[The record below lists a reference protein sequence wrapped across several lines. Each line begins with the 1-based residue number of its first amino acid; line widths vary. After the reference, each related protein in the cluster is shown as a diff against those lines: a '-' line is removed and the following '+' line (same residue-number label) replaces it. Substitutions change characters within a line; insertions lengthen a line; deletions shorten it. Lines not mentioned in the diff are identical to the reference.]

1 MNSVTDRVFLVSKI
15 LRLKI
20 LAMLFRKYEKIL
32 LKVNFIIK
40 FLLQIKKF
48 FEKIPLFLY
57 TFYVS
62 EVDKMNRKRI
72 SLVMVLFL
80 MTITS
85 NVFAAN
91 KLLFK
96 EPIAP
101 GVVRYKYE
109 VTKDKNNART
119 NVVTV
124 DLNNPHI
131 KINTVAGGG
140 TYTNK
145 ATVSQMADRT
155 NAVALVNGDFFTM
168 QLQGVPLGASI
179 IDGDIKSSPA
189 VLTDI
194 WSFGIDENNTAFI
207 DTTKFVGSVTAP
219 NGKSYPIDGLN
230 KTYYWYQPSK
240 EYSHESKIQMYNSFW
255 SSKSRGD
262 KTAGEVLLSEDN
274 VVEQIVYRKNI
285 DMIIPEGKKIL
296 QVSGGSEKFMRENV
310 KVGDRLEIKTN
321 IEPNRNWKMMIGG
334 HALLV
339 ENGQIKK
346 YTKDVNSIGGV
357 RARTAVGISQDGKT
371 IYIIS
376 AEGRTNR
383 AAGLSLNDLSQFMLD
398 LGAYKAMNLDG
409 GGSTAMAVRNL
420 GDLKRTRVTDPE
432 KNGSER
438 KVVNGLGVFNTTT
451 NTGVISDVKF
461 ESDLNTIV
469 GEQLDLKLKS
479 AWDEFL
485 NPIDI
490 KDRTYTLVE
499 NSNGANILNGLTYL
513 AMTPGK
519 YNLQVT
525 TNKGESLNKEVNV
538 ADLSAYSKFNIS
550 TKNNI
555 IKRGMSLKLDARGE
569 YNGRKVKI
577 SPRVINYSFE
587 DLTANVDANN
597 FNINIQDYGKNPKII
612 AKIGDKTST
621 LSLYD
626 ENTKLIKMKINDVN
640 YTINGQAKKM
650 DAKPFINNDRT
661 LVPLRFIVEA
671 IGGEVNWDGESRLVT
686 VNSKGKAIEL
696 PIESKTIKIDGKDI
710 NIDQAAIIKG
720 DRTYVPIRFI
730 AENLDMQVNYINET
744 REIEISSFED
754 KKVEINSDMTQS
766 LDEKNAATNNSQKGQ
781 NNKNNLQN
789 ANANKNT
796 NNSNAPK
803 NNGSVNTTNNAK
815 ENSTSLFN

>member
-1 MNSVTDRVFLVSKI
+1 MNK
-15 LRLKI
+15 
-20 LAMLFRKYEKIL
+20 
-32 LKVNFIIK
+32 
-40 FLLQIKKF
+40 
-48 FEKIPLFLY
+48 
-57 TFYVS
+57 
-62 EVDKMNRKRI
+62 KRI
-72 SLVMVLFL
+72 SLVMLLFL
-80 MTITS
+80 MTIST

-91 KLLFK
+91 KLLFQ

-109 VTKDKNNART
+109 VTRDKKNAQT

-124 DLNNPHI
+124 DLNNPYI

-179 IDGDIKSSPA
+179 IDGDMKSSPA

-207 DTTKFVGSVTAP
+207 DSTKFVGSVTAP

-230 KTYYWYQPSK
+230 KTFYWYQPSK

-285 DMIIPEGKKIL
+285 DMKIPEGKKIL
-296 QVSGGSEKFMRENV
+296 QVSGGSERFMRENV
-310 KVGDRLEIKTN
+310 KVGDKLQINTN

-339 ENGQIKK
+339 ENGAIKK

-371 IYIIS
+371 VYIVS

-383 AAGLSLNDLSQFMLD
+383 SPGLSLNELSQFMLD

-420 GDLKRTRVTDPE
+420 GDLKRTRVTNPE
-432 KNGSER
+432 KNAGER

-469 GEQLDLKLKS
+469 GEQLNLKLKS
-479 AWDEFL
+479 GWDEFL

-490 KDRTYTLVE
+490 KDRTYTVTD
-499 NSNGANILNGLTYL
+499 NSNGANILNGLSYL
-513 AMTPGK
+513 SLTPGK
-519 YNLQVT
+519 YNLSVIT
-525 TNKGESLNKEVNV
+525 DKGENINKEINV
-538 ADLSAYSKFNIS
+538 ADLSAYTKFNID
-550 TKNNI
+550 TKNKI
-555 IKRGMSLKLDARGE
+555 IKRGMTLSLDSKGE
-569 YNGRKVKI
+569 YKGRKIKI

-587 DLTANVDANN
+587 DMTASVDSNT
-597 FNINIQDYGKNPKII
+597 FNINIEDYGRNPKII
-612 AKIGDKTST
+612 AKLGDKTST

-640 YTINGQAKKM
+640 YSINGEGKKM
-650 DAKPFINNDRT
+650 DAKPFIKNDRT

-671 IGGEVNWDGESRLVT
+671 IGGEVNWDNDNRLVT
-686 VNSKGKAIEL
+686 VNSKGKTIEL
-696 PIESKTIKIDGKDI
+696 PIDSKTIKIDGKDV

-720 DRTYVPIRFI
+720 DRTFVPIRFI
-730 AENLDMQVNYINET
+730 AENLDMVVNYINDT
-744 REIEISSFED
+744 RVIEISSFED
-754 KKVEINSDMTQS
+754 KKVENNADLTQA

-781 NNKNNLQN
+781 NNTKNTNNSQN
-789 ANANKNT
+789 ANANTNKNKNA
-796 NNSNAPK
+796 NNSNAAK
-803 NNGSVNTTNNAK
+803 NAGNVNTTNNAK
-815 ENSTSLFN
+815 ENTTNLFN

>member
-1 MNSVTDRVFLVSKI
+1 MNK
-15 LRLKI
+15 
-20 LAMLFRKYEKIL
+20 
-32 LKVNFIIK
+32 
-40 FLLQIKKF
+40 
-48 FEKIPLFLY
+48 
-57 TFYVS
+57 
-62 EVDKMNRKRI
+62 KRI
-72 SLVMVLFL
+72 SLVMLLFL
-80 MTITS
+80 MTIST

-91 KLLFK
+91 KLLFQ

-109 VTKDKNNART
+109 VTRDKKNAQT

-124 DLNNPHI
+124 DLNNPYI

-179 IDGDIKSSPA
+179 IDGDMKSSPA

-207 DTTKFVGSVTAP
+207 DSTKFVGSVTAP

-230 KTYYWYQPSK
+230 KTFYWYQPSK

-285 DMIIPEGKKIL
+285 DMKIPEGKKIL
-296 QVSGGSEKFMRENV
+296 QVSGGSERFMRENV
-310 KVGDRLEIKTN
+310 KVGDKLQINTN

-339 ENGQIKK
+339 ENGAIKK

-371 IYIIS
+371 VYIVS

-383 AAGLSLNDLSQFMLD
+383 SPGLSLNELSQFMLD

-420 GDLKRTRVTDPE
+420 GDLKRTRVTNPE
-432 KNGSER
+432 KNAGER

-469 GEQLDLKLKS
+469 GEQLNLKLKS
-479 AWDEFL
+479 GWDEFL

-490 KDRTYTLVE
+490 KDRTYTVTD
-499 NSNGANILNGLTYL
+499 NSNGANILNGLSYL
-513 AMTPGK
+513 SLTPGK
-519 YNLQVT
+519 YNLSVIT
-525 TNKGESLNKEVNV
+525 DKGENINKEINV
-538 ADLSAYSKFNIS
+538 ADLSAYTKFNID
-550 TKNNI
+550 TKNKI
-555 IKRGMSLKLDARGE
+555 IKRGMTLSLDSKGE

-587 DLTANVDANN
+587 DMTASVDPNT
-597 FNINIQDYGKNPKII
+597 FNINIQDYGRNPKII
-612 AKIGDKTST
+612 AKLGDKTST

-640 YTINGQAKKM
+640 YSINGESKKM
-650 DAKPFINNDRT
+650 DAKPFIKNDRT

-671 IGGEVNWDGESRLVT
+671 IGGEVNWDNDNRLVT
-686 VNSKGKAIEL
+686 VNSKGKTIEL
-696 PIESKTIKIDGKDI
+696 PIDSKTIKIDGQDVS
-710 NIDQAAIIKG
+710 IDQAAIIKG
-720 DRTYVPIRFI
+720 DRTFVPIRFI
-730 AENLDMQVNYINET
+730 AENLDMVVNYINDT

-754 KKVEINSDMTQS
+754 KKIENNADLTQA
-766 LDEKNAATNNSQKGQ
+766 LEENNAATNNSQKGQ
-781 NNKNNLQN
+781 NNTKNTNNSQNAN
-789 ANANKNT
+789 ANANKNKNA
-796 NNSNAPK
+796 NNSNVAK
-803 NNGSVNTTNNAK
+803 NNGNVNTTNKAK
-815 ENSTSLFN
+815 ENTTNLFN

>member
-1 MNSVTDRVFLVSKI
+1 MNK
-15 LRLKI
+15 
-20 LAMLFRKYEKIL
+20 
-32 LKVNFIIK
+32 
-40 FLLQIKKF
+40 
-48 FEKIPLFLY
+48 
-57 TFYVS
+57 
-62 EVDKMNRKRI
+62 KRI
-72 SLVMVLFL
+72 SLVMIVFF
-80 MTITS
+80 MIVTS

-109 VTKDKNNART
+109 ISRDKKNAQA

-179 IDGDIKSSPA
+179 IDGDMKSSPA

-207 DTTKFVGSVTAP
+207 DSTKFVGKVTAP

-230 KTYYWYQPSK
+230 KTFYWYQPSK
-240 EYSHESKIQMYNSFW
+240 EYSHESKIQMYDSFW

-285 DMIIPEGKKIL
+285 DMKIPKGKKIL
-296 QVSGGSEKFMRENV
+296 QVSGGSERFVRENI
-310 KVGDRLEIKTN
+310 KVGDKVQINTN

-339 ENGQIKK
+339 ENGAIKK
-346 YTKDVNSIGGV
+346 YTKDVTSIGGI
-357 RARTAVGISQDGKT
+357 RARTAVGISKDGKT
-371 IYIIS
+371 VYIVS
-376 AEGRTNR
+376 CEGRTKR
-383 AAGLSLNDLSQFMLD
+383 SAGISLNELSQFMLD
-398 LGAYKAMNLDG
+398 LGAFKAMNLDG

-420 GDLKRTRVTDPE
+420 GDIKRTRVTNPE
-432 KNGSER
+432 RNASER

-469 GEQLDLKLKS
+469 GEQINLKLKS

-490 KDRTYTLVE
+490 KDRNYTVAD
-499 NSNGANILNGLTYL
+499 NSNGANILKGLDYL
-513 AMTPGK
+513 SITPGK
-519 YNLQVT
+519 FNLVLT
-525 TNKGESLNKEVNV
+525 TNKGENINKEINI
-538 ADLSAYSKFNIS
+538 ADPSKYSKFSID
-550 TKNNI
+550 TKSKI
-555 IKRGMSLKLDARGE
+555 IKKGMALDINAKGE
-569 YNGRKVKI
+569 YNNRKIKI

-587 DLTANVDANN
+587 DMTANVDPNN
-597 FNINIQDYGKNPKII
+597 FKINILDYGRNPKII
-612 AKIGDKTST
+612 AKLGNKTST
-621 LSLYD
+621 IALYD
-626 ENTKLIKMKINDVN
+626 ESTRLIKMKINDVN
-640 YTINGQAKKM
+640 YSINGESKKM
-650 DAKPFINNDRT
+650 DAKPFIKNNRT
-661 LVPLRFIVEA
+661 LVPLRFVVEA
-671 IGGEVNWDGESRLVT
+671 LGGEVNWDGENRLVS
-686 VNSKGKAIEL
+686 VNSNGKNIEL
-696 PIESKTIKIDGKDI
+696 KIDSPIIKIDGKDI
-710 NIDQAAIIKG
+710 KIDQAAIIKG

-730 AENLDMQVNYINET
+730 AENLDMVVNYINES
-744 REIEISSFED
+744 REIEISSFENKD
-754 KKVEINSDMTQS
+754 TEKKIEIKKDESSKNTENNNSKNLRTNSNNKINSKNENNQINNNDGKNSNDNKSTENINNTQI
-766 LDEKNAATNNSQKGQ
+766 
-781 NNKNNLQN
+781 NNKPQNKINNF
-789 ANANKNT
+789 
-796 NNSNAPK
+796 S
-803 NNGSVNTTNNAK
+803 
-815 ENSTSLFN
+815 

>member
-1 MNSVTDRVFLVSKI
+1 MNK
-15 LRLKI
+15 
-20 LAMLFRKYEKIL
+20 
-32 LKVNFIIK
+32 
-40 FLLQIKKF
+40 
-48 FEKIPLFLY
+48 
-57 TFYVS
+57 
-62 EVDKMNRKRI
+62 KRI
-72 SLVMVLFL
+72 SLVMIIFFIIV
-80 MTITS
+80 TS

-101 GVVRYKYE
+101 GVIRYKYE
-109 VTKDKNNART
+109 ITKDKKNAQA

-179 IDGDIKSSPA
+179 IDGDMKSSPA

-207 DTTKFVGSVTAP
+207 DSTKFVGSITAP

-230 KTYYWYQPSK
+230 KTFYWYQPSK
-240 EYSHESKIQMYNSFW
+240 EYSHESKIQMYDSFW

-285 DMIIPEGKKIL
+285 DMKIPKGKKIL
-296 QVSGGSEKFMRENV
+296 QVSGGSERFVRENI
-310 KVGDRLEIKTN
+310 KVGDKVQINTN

-339 ENGQIKK
+339 ENGAIKK
-346 YTKDVNSIGGV
+346 YTKDVTSIGGI
-357 RARTAVGISQDGKT
+357 RARTAVGISKDGKT
-371 IYIIS
+371 VYIVS
-376 AEGRTNR
+376 CEGRTKR
-383 AAGLSLNDLSQFMLD
+383 SAGLSLNELSQFMLD
-398 LGAYKAMNLDG
+398 LGAFKAMNLDG

-420 GDLKRTRVTDPE
+420 GDIKRTRVTNPE
-432 KNGSER
+432 RNAAER

-469 GEQLDLKLKS
+469 GEQINLKLKS

-490 KDRTYTLVE
+490 KDRTYTVAD
-499 NSNGANILNGLTYL
+499 NSNGANILKGLDYL
-513 AMTPGK
+513 SITPGK
-519 YNLQVT
+519 FNLALT
-525 TNKGESLNKEVNV
+525 TNKGENINKEINI
-538 ADLSAYSKFNIS
+538 ADPSKYSKFSID
-550 TKNNI
+550 TKNKI
-555 IKRGMSLKLDARGE
+555 IKKGMSLDINAMGE
-569 YNGRKVKI
+569 YNNRKIKI

-587 DLTANVDANN
+587 DMTANVDPNN
-597 FNINIQDYGKNPKII
+597 FKINILDYGRNPKII
-612 AKIGDKTST
+612 AKLGNKTST
-621 LSLYD
+621 IALYD
-626 ENTKLIKMKINDVN
+626 ESTRLIKMKINDVN
-640 YTINGQAKKM
+640 YSINGESKKM
-650 DAKPFINNDRT
+650 DAKPFIKNNRT
-661 LVPLRFIVEA
+661 LVPLRFVVEA
-671 IGGEVNWDGESRLVT
+671 LGGEVNWDGENRLVN
-686 VNSKGKAIEL
+686 VNSNGKNIEL
-696 PIESKTIKIDGKDI
+696 KIDSPIIKIDGKDVK
-710 NIDQAAIIKG
+710 IDQAAIIKG

-730 AENLDMQVNYINET
+730 AENLDMVVNYINES
-744 REIEISSFED
+744 REIEISSFENKD
-754 KKVEINSDMTQS
+754 TEKKIETKKDESSKNTENNNSKNLRTNSNNKINSKNENNQINNNDGKNSNDNKSTENINNTQI
-766 LDEKNAATNNSQKGQ
+766 NNKPQ
-781 NNKNNLQN
+781 NNINNF
-789 ANANKNT
+789 
-796 NNSNAPK
+796 S
-803 NNGSVNTTNNAK
+803 
-815 ENSTSLFN
+815 

>member
-1 MNSVTDRVFLVSKI
+1 MNK
-15 LRLKI
+15 
-20 LAMLFRKYEKIL
+20 
-32 LKVNFIIK
+32 
-40 FLLQIKKF
+40 
-48 FEKIPLFLY
+48 
-57 TFYVS
+57 
-62 EVDKMNRKRI
+62 KRI
-72 SLVMVLFL
+72 SLVMLLFL
-80 MTITS
+80 MTIST

-91 KLLFK
+91 KLLFQ

-109 VTKDKNNART
+109 VTRDKKNAQT

-124 DLNNPHI
+124 DLNNPYI

-179 IDGDIKSSPA
+179 IDGDMKSSPA

-207 DTTKFVGSVTAP
+207 DSTKFVGSVTAP

-230 KTYYWYQPSK
+230 KTFYWYQPSK

-285 DMIIPEGKKIL
+285 DMKIPEGKKIL
-296 QVSGGSEKFMRENV
+296 QVSGGSERFMRENV
-310 KVGDRLEIKTN
+310 KVGDKLQINTN

-339 ENGQIKK
+339 ENGAIKN

-371 IYIIS
+371 VYIVS

-383 AAGLSLNDLSQFMLD
+383 SPGLSLNELSQFMLD

-420 GDLKRTRVTDPE
+420 GDLKRTRVTNPE
-432 KNGSER
+432 KNAGER

-469 GEQLDLKLKS
+469 GEQLNLKLKS
-479 AWDEFL
+479 GWDEFL

-490 KDRTYTLVE
+490 KDRTYTVTD
-499 NSNGANILNGLTYL
+499 NSNGANILNGLSYL
-513 AMTPGK
+513 SLSPGK
-519 YNLQVT
+519 YNLSVIT
-525 TNKGESLNKEVNV
+525 DKGENINKEINV
-538 ADLSAYSKFNIS
+538 ADLSAYTKFNID
-550 TKNNI
+550 TKNKI
-555 IKRGMSLKLDARGE
+555 IKRGMTLSLDSRGE
-569 YNGRKVKI
+569 YKGRKIKI

-587 DLTANVDANN
+587 DMTASVDPNN
-597 FNINIQDYGKNPKII
+597 FNINIRDYGRNPKII
-612 AKIGDKTST
+612 AKLGDKTST

-640 YTINGQAKKM
+640 YSINGEVKKM
-650 DAKPFINNDRT
+650 DAKPFIKNDRT

-671 IGGEVNWDGESRLVT
+671 IGGEVNWDNDNRLVT
-686 VNSKGKAIEL
+686 VNSKGKTIEL
-696 PIESKTIKIDGKDI
+696 PIDSKTIKIDGQDVS
-710 NIDQAAIIKG
+710 IDQAAIIKG
-720 DRTYVPIRFI
+720 DRTFVPIRFI
-730 AENLDMQVNYINET
+730 AENLDMVVNYINDT
-744 REIEISSFED
+744 CEIEISSYED
-754 KKVEINSDMTQS
+754 KKSENNTDLTQV

-781 NNKNNLQN
+781 NNTKNTNNSQNAN
-789 ANANKNT
+789 ANANKNKNA
-796 NNSNAPK
+796 NNSNAAK
-803 NNGSVNTTNNAK
+803 NNGNVNTTNNAK
-815 ENSTSLFN
+815 ENTTNLFN

>member
-1 MNSVTDRVFLVSKI
+1 MNK
-15 LRLKI
+15 
-20 LAMLFRKYEKIL
+20 
-32 LKVNFIIK
+32 
-40 FLLQIKKF
+40 
-48 FEKIPLFLY
+48 
-57 TFYVS
+57 
-62 EVDKMNRKRI
+62 KRI
-72 SLVMVLFL
+72 SLVMLLFL
-80 MTITS
+80 MTIST

-91 KLLFK
+91 KLLFQ

-109 VTKDKNNART
+109 VTRDKKNAQT

-124 DLNNPHI
+124 DLNNPYI

-179 IDGDIKSSPA
+179 IDGDMKSSPA

-207 DTTKFVGSVTAP
+207 DSTKFVGSVTAP

-230 KTYYWYQPSK
+230 KTFYWYQPSK

-285 DMIIPEGKKIL
+285 DMKIPEGKKIL
-296 QVSGGSEKFMRENV
+296 QVSGGSERFMRENV
-310 KVGDRLEIKTN
+310 KVGDKLQINTN

-339 ENGQIKK
+339 ENGAIKK

-371 IYIIS
+371 VYIVS

-383 AAGLSLNDLSQFMLD
+383 SPGLSLNELSQLMLD

-420 GDLKRTRVTDPE
+420 GDLKRTRVTNPE
-432 KNGSER
+432 KNAGER

-461 ESDLNTIV
+461 ESDLNTII
-469 GEQLDLKLKS
+469 GEQLNLKLKS
-479 AWDEFL
+479 GWDEFL

-490 KDRTYTLVE
+490 KDRTYTVTD
-499 NSNGANILNGLTYL
+499 NSNGANILNGLSYL
-513 AMTPGK
+513 SLTPGK
-519 YNLQVT
+519 YNLSVIT
-525 TNKGESLNKEVNV
+525 DKGENINKEINV
-538 ADLSAYSKFNIS
+538 ADLSAYTKFNID
-550 TKNNI
+550 TKNKI
-555 IKRGMSLKLDARGE
+555 IKRGMTLSLDSKGE
-569 YNGRKVKI
+569 YKGRKIKI

-587 DLTANVDANN
+587 DMTASVDPNT
-597 FNINIQDYGKNPKII
+597 FNINIQDYGRNPKII
-612 AKIGDKTST
+612 AKLGDKTST

-640 YTINGQAKKM
+640 YSINGESKKM
-650 DAKPFINNDRT
+650 DAKPFIKNDRT

-671 IGGEVNWDGESRLVT
+671 IGGEVNWDNDNRLVT
-686 VNSKGKAIEL
+686 VNSKGKTIEL
-696 PIESKTIKIDGKDI
+696 PIDSKTIKIDGNDV

-720 DRTYVPIRFI
+720 DRTFVPIRFI
-730 AENLDMQVNYINET
+730 AENLDMVVNYINDT

-754 KKVEINSDMTQS
+754 KKSENNADLTQA

-781 NNKNNLQN
+781 NNT
-789 ANANKNT
+789 KNT
-796 NNSNAPK
+796 NNSNNSK
-803 NNGSVNTTNNAK
+803 NANANTNKNKNANNSNAAKNAGNVNSTNKAKENTTN
-815 ENSTSLFN
+815 LFN

>member
-1 MNSVTDRVFLVSKI
+1 MNK
-15 LRLKI
+15 
-20 LAMLFRKYEKIL
+20 
-32 LKVNFIIK
+32 
-40 FLLQIKKF
+40 
-48 FEKIPLFLY
+48 
-57 TFYVS
+57 
-62 EVDKMNRKRI
+62 KRI
-72 SLVMVLFL
+72 SLVMLLFL
-80 MTITS
+80 MTIST

-91 KLLFK
+91 KLLFQ

-109 VTKDKNNART
+109 VSRDKKNAQT

-124 DLNNPHI
+124 DLNNPYI

-179 IDGDIKSSPA
+179 IDGDMKSSPA

-207 DTTKFVGSVTAP
+207 DSTKFVGSVTAP

-230 KTYYWYQPSK
+230 KTFYWYQPSK

-285 DMIIPEGKKIL
+285 DMKIPEGKKIL
-296 QVSGGSEKFMRENV
+296 QVSGGSERFMRENV
-310 KVGDRLEIKTN
+310 KVGDKLQINTN
-321 IEPNRNWKMMIGG
+321 IEPNRSWKMMIGG

-339 ENGQIKK
+339 ENGAIKK

-371 IYIIS
+371 VYIVS

-383 AAGLSLNDLSQFMLD
+383 SPGLSLNELSQFMLD

-420 GDLKRTRVTDPE
+420 GDLKRTRVTNPE
-432 KNGSER
+432 RNAGER

-469 GEQLDLKLKS
+469 GEQLNLKLKS
-479 AWDEFL
+479 GWDEFL

-490 KDRTYTLVE
+490 KDRTYTVTD
-499 NSNGANILNGLTYL
+499 NSNGANILNGLSYL
-513 AMTPGK
+513 SLTPGK
-519 YNLQVT
+519 YNLSVIT
-525 TNKGESLNKEVNV
+525 DKGENINKEINV
-538 ADLSAYSKFNIS
+538 ADLSAYTKFNID
-550 TKNNI
+550 TKNKI
-555 IKRGMSLKLDARGE
+555 IKRGMTLSLDSKGE
-569 YNGRKVKI
+569 YKGRKIKI

-587 DLTANVDANN
+587 DMTASVDPNT
-597 FNINIQDYGKNPKII
+597 FNINIQDYGRNPKII
-612 AKIGDKTST
+612 AKLGDKTST

-640 YTINGQAKKM
+640 YSINGEGKKM
-650 DAKPFINNDRT
+650 DAKPFIKNDRT

-671 IGGEVNWDGESRLVT
+671 IGGEVNWDNDNRIVT
-686 VNSKGKAIEL
+686 VNSKGKTIEL
-696 PIESKTIKIDGKDI
+696 PIDSKTIKIDGNDV

-720 DRTYVPIRFI
+720 DRTFVPIRFI
-730 AENLDMQVNYINET
+730 AENLDMVVNYINDT

-754 KKVEINSDMTQS
+754 KKPENNADLTQA
-766 LDEKNAATNNSQKGQ
+766 LDEKNAATNNSQKEQ
-781 NNKNNLQN
+781 NNTMNTNNSQN
-789 ANANKNT
+789 ANANTNKNKNA
-796 NNSNAPK
+796 NNSNAAK
-803 NNGSVNTTNNAK
+803 NAGNVNTTNNAK
-815 ENSTSLFN
+815 ENTTNLFN

>member
-1 MNSVTDRVFLVSKI
+1 MNK
-15 LRLKI
+15 
-20 LAMLFRKYEKIL
+20 
-32 LKVNFIIK
+32 
-40 FLLQIKKF
+40 
-48 FEKIPLFLY
+48 
-57 TFYVS
+57 
-62 EVDKMNRKRI
+62 KRI
-72 SLVMVLFL
+72 SLVMLLFL
-80 MTITS
+80 MTIST

-91 KLLFK
+91 KLLFQ

-109 VTKDKNNART
+109 VSRDKKNAQT

-124 DLNNPHI
+124 DLNNPYI

-179 IDGDIKSSPA
+179 IDGDMKSSPA

-207 DTTKFVGSVTAP
+207 DSTKFVGSVTAP

-230 KTYYWYQPSK
+230 KTFYWYQPSK

-285 DMIIPEGKKIL
+285 DMKIPEGKKIL
-296 QVSGGSEKFMRENV
+296 QVSGGSERFMRENV
-310 KVGDRLEIKTN
+310 KVGDKLQINTN
-321 IEPNRNWKMMIGG
+321 IEPNRSWKMMIGG

-339 ENGQIKK
+339 ENGAIKK

-371 IYIIS
+371 VYIVS

-383 AAGLSLNDLSQFMLD
+383 SPGLSLNELSQFMLD

-420 GDLKRTRVTDPE
+420 GDLKRTRVTNPE
-432 KNGSER
+432 RNAGER

-451 NTGVISDVKF
+451 NTGIISDVKF

-469 GEQLDLKLKS
+469 GEQLNLKLKS
-479 AWDEFL
+479 GWDEFL

-490 KDRTYTLVE
+490 KDRTYTVTD
-499 NSNGANILNGLTYL
+499 NSNGANILNGLSYL
-513 AMTPGK
+513 SLTPGK
-519 YNLQVT
+519 YNLSVIT
-525 TNKGESLNKEVNV
+525 DKGENINKEIDV
-538 ADLSAYSKFNIS
+538 ADLSAYTKFNID
-550 TKNNI
+550 TKNKI
-555 IKRGMSLKLDARGE
+555 IKRGMTLSLDSKGE
-569 YNGRKVKI
+569 YKGRKIKI

-587 DLTANVDANN
+587 DMTASVDPNT
-597 FNINIQDYGKNPKII
+597 FNINIQDYGRNPKII
-612 AKIGDKTST
+612 AKLGDKTST

-640 YTINGQAKKM
+640 YSINGEGKKM
-650 DAKPFINNDRT
+650 DAKPFIKNDRT

-671 IGGEVNWDGESRLVT
+671 IGGEVNWDNDNRLVT
-686 VNSKGKAIEL
+686 VNSKGKTIEL
-696 PIESKTIKIDGKDI
+696 PIDSKTIKIDGKDV

-720 DRTYVPIRFI
+720 DRTFVPIRFI
-730 AENLDMQVNYINET
+730 AENLDMVVNYINDT

-754 KKVEINSDMTQS
+754 KKLENNADMTQA
-766 LDEKNAATNNSQKGQ
+766 LDEKNVATNNSQKGQ
-781 NNKNNLQN
+781 NNTKNTNNSQN
-789 ANANKNT
+789 ANANTNKNKNA
-796 NNSNAPK
+796 NNSNAAK
-803 NNGSVNTTNNAK
+803 NAGNVNTTNNAK
-815 ENSTSLFN
+815 ENTTNLFN

>member
-1 MNSVTDRVFLVSKI
+1 MNK
-15 LRLKI
+15 
-20 LAMLFRKYEKIL
+20 
-32 LKVNFIIK
+32 
-40 FLLQIKKF
+40 
-48 FEKIPLFLY
+48 
-57 TFYVS
+57 
-62 EVDKMNRKRI
+62 KRI
-72 SLVMVLFL
+72 SLVMLLFL
-80 MTITS
+80 MTITT

-91 KLLFK
+91 KLLFQ

-109 VTKDKNNART
+109 VSRDKKNAQT

-124 DLNNPHI
+124 DLNNPYI

-179 IDGDIKSSPA
+179 IDGDMKSSPA

-207 DTTKFVGSVTAP
+207 DSTKFVGSVTAP
-219 NGKSYPIDGLN
+219 DGKSYPIDGLN
-230 KTYYWYQPSK
+230 KTFYWYQPSK

-285 DMIIPEGKKIL
+285 DMKIPEGKKIL
-296 QVSGGSEKFMRENV
+296 QVSGGSERFMRENV
-310 KVGDRLEIKTN
+310 KVGDKLQINTN

-339 ENGQIKK
+339 ENGAIKK

-371 IYIIS
+371 VYIVS

-383 AAGLSLNDLSQFMLD
+383 SPGLSLNELSQFMLD

-420 GDLKRTRVTDPE
+420 GDLKRTRVTNPE
-432 KNGSER
+432 RNAGER

-469 GEQLDLKLKS
+469 GEQLNLKLKS
-479 AWDEFL
+479 GWDEFL

-490 KDRTYTLVE
+490 KDRTYTVTD
-499 NSNGANILNGLTYL
+499 NSNGANILNGLSYL
-513 AMTPGK
+513 SLTPGK
-519 YNLQVT
+519 YNLSVIT
-525 TNKGESLNKEVNV
+525 DKGENINKEINV
-538 ADLSAYSKFNIS
+538 ADLSAYTKFNID
-550 TKNNI
+550 TKNKI
-555 IKRGMSLKLDARGE
+555 IKRGMTLSLDTSGE
-569 YNGRKVKI
+569 YKGRKIKI

-587 DLTANVDANN
+587 DMTASVDQNT
-597 FNINIQDYGKNPKII
+597 FNINIQDYGRNPKII
-612 AKIGDKTST
+612 AKLGDKTST

-640 YTINGQAKKM
+640 YSINGEVKKM
-650 DAKPFINNDRT
+650 DAKPFIKNDRT

-671 IGGEVNWDGESRLVT
+671 IGGEVNWDNDNRLVT
-686 VNSKGKAIEL
+686 VNSKGKTIEL
-696 PIESKTIKIDGKDI
+696 PIDSKTIKIDGKDV

-720 DRTYVPIRFI
+720 DRTFVPIRFI
-730 AENLDMQVNYINET
+730 AENLDMVVNYINDT

-754 KKVEINSDMTQS
+754 KKSDNNADMTQA

-781 NNKNNLQN
+781 NNTKNTNNSKNSN
-789 ANANKNT
+789 ANANKNKNA
-796 NNSNAPK
+796 NNSNAAK
-803 NNGSVNTTNNAK
+803 NAGNVNTTNNAK
-815 ENSTSLFN
+815 ENTTNLFN

>member
-1 MNSVTDRVFLVSKI
+1 MNK
-15 LRLKI
+15 
-20 LAMLFRKYEKIL
+20 
-32 LKVNFIIK
+32 
-40 FLLQIKKF
+40 
-48 FEKIPLFLY
+48 
-57 TFYVS
+57 
-62 EVDKMNRKRI
+62 KRI
-72 SLVMVLFL
+72 SLVMLLFL
-80 MTITS
+80 MTIST

-91 KLLFK
+91 KLLFQ

-109 VTKDKNNART
+109 VSRDKKNAQT

-124 DLNNPHI
+124 DLNNPYI

-179 IDGDIKSSPA
+179 IDGDMKSSPA

-207 DTTKFVGSVTAP
+207 DSTKFVGSVTAS

-230 KTYYWYQPSK
+230 KTFYWYQPSK

-285 DMIIPEGKKIL
+285 DMKIPEGKKIL
-296 QVSGGSEKFMRENV
+296 QVSGGSERFMRENV
-310 KVGDRLEIKTN
+310 KVGDKLQINTN

-339 ENGQIKK
+339 ENGAIKK

-371 IYIIS
+371 VYIVS

-383 AAGLSLNDLSQFMLD
+383 SPGLSLNELSQFMLD

-420 GDLKRTRVTDPE
+420 GDLKRTRVTNPE
-432 KNGSER
+432 RNAGER

-469 GEQLDLKLKS
+469 GEQLNLKLKS
-479 AWDEFL
+479 GWDEFL

-490 KDRTYTLVE
+490 KDRTYTVTD
-499 NSNGANILNGLTYL
+499 NSNGANILNGLSYL
-513 AMTPGK
+513 SLTPGK
-519 YNLQVT
+519 YNLSVIT
-525 TNKGESLNKEVNV
+525 DKGENINKEINV
-538 ADLSAYSKFNIS
+538 ADLSAYTKFNID
-550 TKNNI
+550 TKNKI
-555 IKRGMSLKLDARGE
+555 IKRGMTLSLDTSGE
-569 YNGRKVKI
+569 YKGRKIKI

-587 DLTANVDANN
+587 DMTASVDQNT
-597 FNINIQDYGKNPKII
+597 FNINIQDYGRNPKII
-612 AKIGDKTST
+612 AKLGDKTST

-640 YTINGQAKKM
+640 YSINGEVKKM
-650 DAKPFINNDRT
+650 DAKPFIKNDRT

-671 IGGEVNWDGESRLVT
+671 IGGEVNWDNDNRLVT
-686 VNSKGKAIEL
+686 VNSKGKTIEL
-696 PIESKTIKIDGKDI
+696 PIDSKTIKIDGKDV

-720 DRTYVPIRFI
+720 DRTFVPIRFI
-730 AENLDMQVNYINET
+730 AENLDMVVNYINDT

-754 KKVEINSDMTQS
+754 KKSDNNADMTQA

-781 NNKNNLQN
+781 NNTKNTNNSQN
-789 ANANKNT
+789 ANANTNKNKNA
-796 NNSNAPK
+796 NNSNAAK
-803 NNGSVNTTNNAK
+803 NAGNVNTTNNAK
-815 ENSTSLFN
+815 ENTTNLFN

>member
-1 MNSVTDRVFLVSKI
+1 MNKK
-15 LRLKI
+15 RL
-20 LAMLFRKYEKIL
+20 
-32 LKVNFIIK
+32 
-40 FLLQIKKF
+40 
-48 FEKIPLFLY
+48 
-57 TFYVS
+57 
-62 EVDKMNRKRI
+62 
-72 SLVMVLFL
+72 SLVMIIFFMIV
-80 MTITS
+80 TS

-101 GVVRYKYE
+101 GVIRYKYE
-109 VTKDKNNART
+109 ITKDKKNAQA

-179 IDGDIKSSPA
+179 IDGDMKSSPA

-207 DTTKFVGSVTAP
+207 DSTKFVGSITAP

-230 KTYYWYQPSK
+230 KTFYWYQPSK
-240 EYSHESKIQMYNSFW
+240 EYSHESKIQMYDSFW

-285 DMIIPEGKKIL
+285 DMKIPKGKKIL
-296 QVSGGSEKFMRENV
+296 QVSGGSERFVRENI
-310 KVGDRLEIKTN
+310 KVGDKVQINTN

-339 ENGQIKK
+339 ENGAIKK
-346 YTKDVNSIGGV
+346 YTKDVTSIGGI
-357 RARTAVGISQDGKT
+357 RARTAVGISKDGKT
-371 IYIIS
+371 VYIVS
-376 AEGRTNR
+376 CEGRTKR
-383 AAGLSLNDLSQFMLD
+383 SAGLSLNELSQFMLD
-398 LGAYKAMNLDG
+398 LGAFKAMNLDG

-420 GDLKRTRVTDPE
+420 GDIKRTRVTNPE
-432 KNGSER
+432 RNAAER

-469 GEQLDLKLKS
+469 GEQINLKLKS

-490 KDRTYTLVE
+490 KDRTYTVAD
-499 NSNGANILNGLTYL
+499 NSNGANILKGLDYL
-513 AMTPGK
+513 SITPGK
-519 YNLQVT
+519 FNLALT
-525 TNKGESLNKEVNV
+525 TNKGENINKEINI
-538 ADLSAYSKFNIS
+538 ADTSKYSKFSID
-550 TKNNI
+550 TKNKI
-555 IKRGMSLKLDARGE
+555 IKKGMSLDINAMGE
-569 YNGRKVKI
+569 YNNRKIKI

-587 DLTANVDANN
+587 DMTANVDPNN
-597 FNINIQDYGKNPKII
+597 FKINILDYGRNPKII
-612 AKIGDKTST
+612 AKLGNKTST
-621 LSLYD
+621 IALYD
-626 ENTKLIKMKINDVN
+626 ESTRLIKMKINDVN
-640 YTINGQAKKM
+640 YSINGESKKM
-650 DAKPFINNDRT
+650 DAKPFIKNNRT
-661 LVPLRFIVEA
+661 LVPLRFVVEA
-671 IGGEVNWDGESRLVT
+671 LGGEVNWDGENRLVN
-686 VNSKGKAIEL
+686 VNSNGKNIEL
-696 PIESKTIKIDGKDI
+696 KIDFPIIKIDGKDVK
-710 NIDQAAIIKG
+710 IDQAAIIKG

-730 AENLDMQVNYINET
+730 AENLDMVVNYINES
-744 REIEISSFED
+744 REIEISSFENKD
-754 KKVEINSDMTQS
+754 TEKKIETKKDESSKNTENNKSKNLRTNSNNKINSKNENNQINNNDGKNSNDNKSTENINNTQI
-766 LDEKNAATNNSQKGQ
+766 
-781 NNKNNLQN
+781 NNKSQNKINNF
-789 ANANKNT
+789 
-796 NNSNAPK
+796 S
-803 NNGSVNTTNNAK
+803 
-815 ENSTSLFN
+815 

>member
-1 MNSVTDRVFLVSKI
+1 MNK
-15 LRLKI
+15 
-20 LAMLFRKYEKIL
+20 
-32 LKVNFIIK
+32 
-40 FLLQIKKF
+40 
-48 FEKIPLFLY
+48 
-57 TFYVS
+57 
-62 EVDKMNRKRI
+62 KRI
-72 SLVMVLFL
+72 SLVMLLFL
-80 MTITS
+80 MTIST

-91 KLLFK
+91 KLLFQ

-109 VTKDKNNART
+109 VTRDKKNAQT

-124 DLNNPHI
+124 DLNNPYI

-179 IDGDIKSSPA
+179 IDGDMKSSPA

-207 DTTKFVGSVTAP
+207 DSTKFVGSVTAP

-230 KTYYWYQPSK
+230 KTFYWYQPSK

-285 DMIIPEGKKIL
+285 DMKIPEGKKIL
-296 QVSGGSEKFMRENV
+296 QVSGGSERFMRENV
-310 KVGDRLEIKTN
+310 KVGDKLQINTN

-339 ENGQIKK
+339 DNGAIKK

-371 IYIIS
+371 VYIVS

-383 AAGLSLNDLSQFMLD
+383 SPGLSLNELSQFMLD

-420 GDLKRTRVTDPE
+420 GDLKRTRVTNPE
-432 KNGSER
+432 RNAGER

-469 GEQLDLKLKS
+469 GEQLNLKLKS
-479 AWDEFL
+479 GWDEFL

-490 KDRTYTLVE
+490 KDRTYTVTD
-499 NSNGANILNGLTYL
+499 NSNGANILNGLSYL
-513 AMTPGK
+513 SLTPGK
-519 YNLQVT
+519 YNLSVIT
-525 TNKGESLNKEVNV
+525 DKGENINKEIDV
-538 ADLSAYSKFNIS
+538 ADLSAYTKFNID
-550 TKNNI
+550 TKNKI
-555 IKRGMSLKLDARGE
+555 IKRGMTLSLDSKGE
-569 YNGRKVKI
+569 YKGRKIKI

-587 DLTANVDANN
+587 DMTASVDPNT
-597 FNINIQDYGKNPKII
+597 FNINIEDYGRNPKII
-612 AKIGDKTST
+612 AKLGNKTST

-640 YTINGQAKKM
+640 YSINGEGKKM
-650 DAKPFINNDRT
+650 DAKPFIKNDRT

-671 IGGEVNWDGESRLVT
+671 IGGEVNWDNDNRLVT
-686 VNSKGKAIEL
+686 VNSKGKNIEL
-696 PIESKTIKIDGKDI
+696 PIDSKTIKIDGKDV

-720 DRTYVPIRFI
+720 DRTFVPIRFI
-730 AENLDMQVNYINET
+730 AENLDMLVNYINDT
-744 REIEISSFED
+744 REIEISSYED
-754 KKVEINSDMTQS
+754 KKSENNTDLTQV
-766 LDEKNAATNNSQKGQ
+766 LDEKKAATNNSQNGQ
-781 NNKNNLQN
+781 NNTKNTNNSQNAN
-789 ANANKNT
+789 ANANKNKNA
-796 NNSNAPK
+796 NNSNAAK
-803 NNGSVNTTNNAK
+803 NAGNVNTTNNAK
-815 ENSTSLFN
+815 ENTTNLFN

>member
-1 MNSVTDRVFLVSKI
+1 MNK
-15 LRLKI
+15 
-20 LAMLFRKYEKIL
+20 
-32 LKVNFIIK
+32 
-40 FLLQIKKF
+40 
-48 FEKIPLFLY
+48 
-57 TFYVS
+57 
-62 EVDKMNRKRI
+62 KRI
-72 SLVMVLFL
+72 SLVMLLFL
-80 MTITS
+80 MTIST

-91 KLLFK
+91 KLLFQ

-109 VTKDKNNART
+109 VSRDKKNAQT

-124 DLNNPHI
+124 DLNNPYI

-179 IDGDIKSSPA
+179 IDGDMKSSPA

-207 DTTKFVGSVTAP
+207 DSTKFVGSVTAP

-230 KTYYWYQPSK
+230 KTFYWYQPSK

-285 DMIIPEGKKIL
+285 DMKIPEGKKIL
-296 QVSGGSEKFMRENV
+296 QVSGGSERFMRENV
-310 KVGDRLEIKTN
+310 KVGDKLQINTN

-339 ENGQIKK
+339 ENGSIKK

-371 IYIIS
+371 VYIVS

-383 AAGLSLNDLSQFMLD
+383 SPGLSLNELSQFMLD

-420 GDLKRTRVTDPE
+420 GDLKRTRVTNPE
-432 KNGSER
+432 RNAGER

-469 GEQLDLKLKS
+469 GEQLNLKLKS
-479 AWDEFL
+479 GWDEFL

-490 KDRTYTLVE
+490 KDRTYTVTD
-499 NSNGANILNGLTYL
+499 NSNGANILNGLSYL
-513 AMTPGK
+513 SLTPGK
-519 YNLQVT
+519 YNLSVIT
-525 TNKGESLNKEVNV
+525 DKGENINKEINV
-538 ADLSAYSKFNIS
+538 ADLSAYTKFNID
-550 TKNNI
+550 TKNKI
-555 IKRGMSLKLDARGE
+555 IKRGMTLSLDTRGE
-569 YNGRKVKI
+569 YKGRKIKI

-587 DLTANVDANN
+587 DMTGSVDPNT
-597 FNINIQDYGKNPKII
+597 FNINIEDYGRNPKII
-612 AKIGDKTST
+612 AKLGDKTST

-640 YTINGQAKKM
+640 YSINGEGKKM
-650 DAKPFINNDRT
+650 DAKPFIKNDRT

-671 IGGEVNWDGESRLVT
+671 IGGEVNWDNDNRLVT
-686 VNSKGKAIEL
+686 VNSKGKNIEL
-696 PIESKTIKIDGKDI
+696 PIDSKTIKIDGKDV

-720 DRTYVPIRFI
+720 DRTFVPIRFI
-730 AENLDMQVNYINET
+730 AENLDMLVNYINDT
-744 REIEISSFED
+744 REIEISSYED
-754 KKVEINSDMTQS
+754 KKSENNTDLTQV
-766 LDEKNAATNNSQKGQ
+766 LDEKKAATNNSQNGQ
-781 NNKNNLQN
+781 NNTKNTNNSQNAN
-789 ANANKNT
+789 ANANKNKNA
-796 NNSNAPK
+796 NNSNAAK
-803 NNGSVNTTNNAK
+803 NAGNVNTTNNAK
-815 ENSTSLFN
+815 ENTTNLFN

>member
-1 MNSVTDRVFLVSKI
+1 MNK
-15 LRLKI
+15 
-20 LAMLFRKYEKIL
+20 
-32 LKVNFIIK
+32 
-40 FLLQIKKF
+40 
-48 FEKIPLFLY
+48 
-57 TFYVS
+57 
-62 EVDKMNRKRI
+62 KRI
-72 SLVMVLFL
+72 SLVMLLFL

-109 VTKDKNNART
+109 VSRDKKNAQT

-179 IDGDIKSSPA
+179 IDGDMKSSPA

-207 DTTKFVGSVTAP
+207 DSTKFVGSVTAP

-230 KTYYWYQPSK
+230 KTFYWYQPSK

-255 SSKSRGD
+255 ASKSRGD

-285 DMIIPEGKKIL
+285 DMKIPEGKKIL
-296 QVSGGSEKFMRENV
+296 QVSGGSERFMRANV
-310 KVGDRLEIKTN
+310 KVGDKLQINTN

-339 ENGQIKK
+339 ENGAIKK

-371 IYIIS
+371 VYIVS

-383 AAGLSLNDLSQFMLD
+383 SPGLSLNELSQFMLD

-420 GDLKRTRVTDPE
+420 GDLKRTRVTNPE
-432 KNGSER
+432 RNAGER

-469 GEQLDLKLKS
+469 GEQLNLKLKS
-479 AWDEFL
+479 GWDEFL

-490 KDRTYTLVE
+490 KDRTYTVTD
-499 NSNGANILNGLTYL
+499 NSNGANILNGLSYL
-513 AMTPGK
+513 SLTPGK
-519 YNLQVT
+519 YNLSVIT
-525 TNKGESLNKEVNV
+525 DKGENINKEINV
-538 ADLSAYSKFNIS
+538 ADLSAYTKFNID
-550 TKNNI
+550 TKNKI
-555 IKRGMSLKLDARGE
+555 IKRGMTLSLDSKGE
-569 YNGRKVKI
+569 YNGRKIKI

-587 DLTANVDANN
+587 DMTASVDPNT
-597 FNINIQDYGKNPKII
+597 FNINIEDYGRNPKII
-612 AKIGDKTST
+612 AKLGNKTST

-640 YTINGQAKKM
+640 YSINGEGKKM
-650 DAKPFINNDRT
+650 DAKPFIKNDRT

-671 IGGEVNWDGESRLVT
+671 IGGEVNWDNDNRLVT
-686 VNSKGKAIEL
+686 VNSKGKTIVL
-696 PIESKTIKIDGKDI
+696 PIDSKTIKIDGKDV

-720 DRTYVPIRFI
+720 DRTFVPIRFI
-730 AENLDMQVNYINET
+730 AENLDMVVNYINES
-744 REIEISSFED
+744 RIIEISSFED
-754 KKVEINSDMTQS
+754 KKVENNADMTPA
-766 LDEKNAATNNSQKGQ
+766 LDEKNAVNNNSQKGQ
-781 NNKNNLQN
+781 NNKKNTNNSQNVNSN
-789 ANANKNT
+789 ANANKNKNANANA
-796 NNSNAPK
+796 NNSNAEK
-803 NNGSVNTTNNAK
+803 NKGNVSTTNSAKENTTN
-815 ENSTSLFN
+815 LFN

>member
-1 MNSVTDRVFLVSKI
+1 MNK
-15 LRLKI
+15 
-20 LAMLFRKYEKIL
+20 
-32 LKVNFIIK
+32 
-40 FLLQIKKF
+40 
-48 FEKIPLFLY
+48 
-57 TFYVS
+57 
-62 EVDKMNRKRI
+62 KRI
-72 SLVMVLFL
+72 SLVMLLFL
-80 MTITS
+80 MTIST

-91 KLLFK
+91 KLLFQ

-109 VTKDKNNART
+109 VSRDKKNAQT

-124 DLNNPHI
+124 DLNNPYI

-179 IDGDIKSSPA
+179 IDGDMKSSPA

-207 DTTKFVGSVTAP
+207 DSTKFVGSVTAP

-230 KTYYWYQPSK
+230 KTFYWYQPSK

-285 DMIIPEGKKIL
+285 DMKIPEGKKIL
-296 QVSGGSEKFMRENV
+296 QVSGGSERFMRENV
-310 KVGDRLEIKTN
+310 KVGDKLQINTN

-339 ENGQIKK
+339 ENGAIKK

-371 IYIIS
+371 VYIVS

-383 AAGLSLNDLSQFMLD
+383 SPGLSLNELSQFMLD

-420 GDLKRTRVTDPE
+420 GDLKRTRVTNPE
-432 KNGSER
+432 RNAGER

-469 GEQLDLKLKS
+469 GEQLNLKLKS
-479 AWDEFL
+479 GWDEFL

-490 KDRTYTLVE
+490 KDRTYTVTD
-499 NSNGANILNGLTYL
+499 NSNGANILNGLSYL
-513 AMTPGK
+513 SLTPGK
-519 YNLQVT
+519 YNLSVIT
-525 TNKGESLNKEVNV
+525 DKGENINKEINV
-538 ADLSAYSKFNIS
+538 ADLSAYTKFNID
-550 TKNNI
+550 TKNKI
-555 IKRGMSLKLDARGE
+555 IKRGMTLSLDSKGE
-569 YNGRKVKI
+569 YKGRKIKI

-587 DLTANVDANN
+587 DMTASVDPNN
-597 FNINIQDYGKNPKII
+597 FNINIQDYGRNPKII
-612 AKIGDKTST
+612 AKLGDKTST

-640 YTINGQAKKM
+640 YSLNGEVKKM
-650 DAKPFINNDRT
+650 DAKPFIKNDRT

-671 IGGEVNWDGESRLVT
+671 IGGEVNWDNDNRLVT
-686 VNSKGKAIEL
+686 VNSKGKTIEL
-696 PIESKTIKIDGKDI
+696 PIDSKTIKIDGKDV
-710 NIDQAAIIKG
+710 NIDQAAIIKR
-720 DRTYVPIRFI
+720 DRTFVPIRFI
-730 AENLDMQVNYINET
+730 AENLDMVVNYINDT

-754 KKVEINSDMTQS
+754 KKSDNNADMTQA

-781 NNKNNLQN
+781 NNTKNTNNSQN
-789 ANANKNT
+789 ANANVNKNKNA
-796 NNSNAPK
+796 NNSNAAK
-803 NNGSVNTTNNAK
+803 NNGNVNTTNNAK
-815 ENSTSLFN
+815 ENTTNLFN

>member
-1 MNSVTDRVFLVSKI
+1 MNK
-15 LRLKI
+15 
-20 LAMLFRKYEKIL
+20 
-32 LKVNFIIK
+32 
-40 FLLQIKKF
+40 
-48 FEKIPLFLY
+48 
-57 TFYVS
+57 
-62 EVDKMNRKRI
+62 KRI
-72 SLVMVLFL
+72 SLVMLLFL
-80 MTITS
+80 MTIST

-91 KLLFK
+91 KLLFQ

-109 VTKDKNNART
+109 VTRDKKNAQT

-124 DLNNPHI
+124 DLNNPYI

-179 IDGDIKSSPA
+179 IDGDMKSSPA

-207 DTTKFVGSVTAP
+207 DSTKFVGSVTAP
-219 NGKSYPIDGLN
+219 NGKSYTIDGLN
-230 KTYYWYQPSK
+230 KTFYWYQPSK

-285 DMIIPEGKKIL
+285 DMKIPEGKKIL
-296 QVSGGSEKFMRENV
+296 QVSGGSERFMRENV
-310 KVGDRLEIKTN
+310 KVGDKLQINTN

-339 ENGQIKK
+339 ENGAIKK

-371 IYIIS
+371 VYIVS

-383 AAGLSLNDLSQFMLD
+383 SPGLSLNELSQFMLD

-420 GDLKRTRVTDPE
+420 GDLKRTRVTNPE
-432 KNGSER
+432 RNAGER

-469 GEQLDLKLKS
+469 GEQLNLKLKS
-479 AWDEFL
+479 GWDEFL

-490 KDRTYTLVE
+490 KDRTYTVTD
-499 NSNGANILNGLTYL
+499 NSNGANILNGLSYL
-513 AMTPGK
+513 SLTPGK
-519 YNLQVT
+519 YNLSVIT
-525 TNKGESLNKEVNV
+525 DKGENINKEINV
-538 ADLSAYSKFNIS
+538 ADLSAYTKFNID
-550 TKNNI
+550 TKNKI
-555 IKRGMSLKLDARGE
+555 IKRGMTLSLDTRGE
-569 YNGRKVKI
+569 YKGRKIKI

-587 DLTANVDANN
+587 DMTASVDPNT
-597 FNINIQDYGKNPKII
+597 FNINIQDYGRNPKII
-612 AKIGDKTST
+612 AKLGDKTST

-640 YTINGQAKKM
+640 YSINGEAKKM
-650 DAKPFINNDRT
+650 DAKPFIKNDRT

-671 IGGEVNWDGESRLVT
+671 IGGEVNWDNDNRLVT
-686 VNSKGKAIEL
+686 VNSKGKTIEL
-696 PIESKTIKIDGKDI
+696 PIDSKTIKIDGQDVS
-710 NIDQAAIIKG
+710 IDQAAIIKG
-720 DRTYVPIRFI
+720 DRTFVPIRFI
-730 AENLDMQVNYINET
+730 AENLDMVVNYINDT

-754 KKVEINSDMTQS
+754 KKSDNNADMTQALEDNNS
-766 LDEKNAATNNSQKGQ
+766 ATNNSQKGQ
-781 NNKNNLQN
+781 NNTKNTNNSQNAN
-789 ANANKNT
+789 ANANKNKNA
-796 NNSNAPK
+796 NNSNAAK
-803 NNGSVNTTNNAK
+803 NNGNVNTTNNAK
-815 ENSTSLFN
+815 ENTTNLFN

>member
-1 MNSVTDRVFLVSKI
+1 MNK
-15 LRLKI
+15 
-20 LAMLFRKYEKIL
+20 
-32 LKVNFIIK
+32 
-40 FLLQIKKF
+40 
-48 FEKIPLFLY
+48 
-57 TFYVS
+57 
-62 EVDKMNRKRI
+62 KRI
-72 SLVMVLFL
+72 SLVMLLFL
-80 MTITS
+80 MTIST

-91 KLLFK
+91 KLLFQ

-109 VTKDKNNART
+109 VSRDKKNAQT

-124 DLNNPHI
+124 DLNNPYI

-179 IDGDIKSSPA
+179 IDGDMKSSPA

-207 DTTKFVGSVTAP
+207 DSTKFVGSVTAS

-230 KTYYWYQPSK
+230 KTFYWYQPSK

-262 KTAGEVLLSEDN
+262 KTAGEVLLSKDN

-285 DMIIPEGKKIL
+285 DMKIPEGKKIL
-296 QVSGGSEKFMRENV
+296 QVSGGSERFMRENV
-310 KVGDRLEIKTN
+310 KVGDKLQINTN
-321 IEPNRNWKMMIGG
+321 IEPNRNWKMMSGG

-339 ENGQIKK
+339 ENGAIKK

-371 IYIIS
+371 VYIVS

-383 AAGLSLNDLSQFMLD
+383 SPGLSLNELSQFMLD

-420 GDLKRTRVTDPE
+420 GDLKRTRVTNPE
-432 KNGSER
+432 KNAGER

-451 NTGVISDVKF
+451 NTGIISDVKF

-469 GEQLDLKLKS
+469 GEQLNLKLKS
-479 AWDEFL
+479 GWDEFL

-490 KDRTYTLVE
+490 KDRTYTVTD
-499 NSNGANILNGLTYL
+499 NSNGANILNGLSYL
-513 AMTPGK
+513 SLTPGK
-519 YNLQVT
+519 YNLSVIT
-525 TNKGESLNKEVNV
+525 DKGENINKEINV
-538 ADLSAYSKFNIS
+538 ADLSAYTKFNID
-550 TKNNI
+550 TKNKI
-555 IKRGMSLKLDARGE
+555 IKRGMTLSLDSKGE
-569 YNGRKVKI
+569 YKGRKVKI

-587 DLTANVDANN
+587 DMTASVDPNT
-597 FNINIQDYGKNPKII
+597 FNINIQDYGRNPKII
-612 AKIGDKTST
+612 AKLGDKTST

-640 YTINGQAKKM
+640 YSINGEGKKM
-650 DAKPFINNDRT
+650 DAKPFIKNDRT

-671 IGGEVNWDGESRLVT
+671 IGGEVNWDNDNRLVT
-686 VNSKGKAIEL
+686 VNSKGKTIEL
-696 PIESKTIKIDGKDI
+696 PIDSKTIKIDGKDV

-720 DRTYVPIRFI
+720 DRTFVPIRFI
-730 AENLDMQVNYINET
+730 AENLDMVVNYINDT

-754 KKVEINSDMTQS
+754 KKSENNADLTQV
-766 LDEKNAATNNSQKGQ
+766 LDEKNAAANNSQKGQ
-781 NNKNNLQN
+781 NNT
-789 ANANKNT
+789 KNT
-796 NNSNAPK
+796 NNSNNSK
-803 NNGSVNTTNNAK
+803 NANANTNKNKNANNSNAAKNAGNVNTTNNAK
-815 ENSTSLFN
+815 ENNTGLFN

>member
-1 MNSVTDRVFLVSKI
+1 MNK
-15 LRLKI
+15 
-20 LAMLFRKYEKIL
+20 
-32 LKVNFIIK
+32 
-40 FLLQIKKF
+40 
-48 FEKIPLFLY
+48 
-57 TFYVS
+57 
-62 EVDKMNRKRI
+62 KRI
-72 SLVMVLFL
+72 SLVMLLFL
-80 MTITS
+80 MTIST

-91 KLLFK
+91 KLLFQ

-109 VTKDKNNART
+109 VSRDKKNAQT

-124 DLNNPHI
+124 DLNNPYI

-179 IDGDIKSSPA
+179 IDGDMKSSPA

-207 DTTKFVGSVTAP
+207 DSTKFVGSVTAP

-230 KTYYWYQPSK
+230 KTFYWYQPSK

-285 DMIIPEGKKIL
+285 DMKIPEGKKIL
-296 QVSGGSEKFMRENV
+296 QVSGGSERFMRENV
-310 KVGDRLEIKTN
+310 KVGDKLQINTN
-321 IEPNRNWKMMIGG
+321 IEPNRSWKMMIGG

-339 ENGQIKK
+339 ENGAIKK

-371 IYIIS
+371 VYIVS

-383 AAGLSLNDLSQFMLD
+383 SPGLSLNELSQFMLD

-420 GDLKRTRVTDPE
+420 GDLKRTRVTNPE
-432 KNGSER
+432 RNAGER

-469 GEQLDLKLKS
+469 GEQLNLKLKS
-479 AWDEFL
+479 GWDEFL

-490 KDRTYTLVE
+490 KDRTYTVTD
-499 NSNGANILNGLTYL
+499 NSNGANILNGLSYL
-513 AMTPGK
+513 SLTPGK
-519 YNLQVT
+519 YNLSVIT
-525 TNKGESLNKEVNV
+525 DKGENINKEINV
-538 ADLSAYSKFNIS
+538 ADLSAYTKFNID
-550 TKNNI
+550 TKNKV
-555 IKRGMSLKLDARGE
+555 IKRGMTLSLDTRGE
-569 YNGRKVKI
+569 YKGRKVKI

-587 DLTANVDANN
+587 DMTASVDPNT
-597 FNINIQDYGKNPKII
+597 FNINIEDYGRNPKII
-612 AKIGDKTST
+612 AKLGDKTST

-640 YTINGQAKKM
+640 YSINGEGKKM
-650 DAKPFINNDRT
+650 DAKPFIKNDRT

-671 IGGEVNWDGESRLVT
+671 IGGEVNWDNDNRLVT
-686 VNSKGKAIEL
+686 VNSKGKTIEL
-696 PIESKTIKIDGKDI
+696 PIDSKTIKIDGKDV

-720 DRTYVPIRFI
+720 DRTFVPIRFI
-730 AENLDMQVNYINET
+730 AENLDMVVNYINDT

-754 KKVEINSDMTQS
+754 KKSENNADLTQA
-766 LDEKNAATNNSQKGQ
+766 LDEKKAATNNSQKGQ
-781 NNKNNLQN
+781 NNTKNTNNSQN
-789 ANANKNT
+789 ANANTNKNRNA
-796 NNSNAPK
+796 NNSNAEK
-803 NNGSVNTTNNAK
+803 NAGNVNTTNNAK
-815 ENSTSLFN
+815 ENNTSLFN

>member
-1 MNSVTDRVFLVSKI
+1 MNK
-15 LRLKI
+15 
-20 LAMLFRKYEKIL
+20 
-32 LKVNFIIK
+32 
-40 FLLQIKKF
+40 
-48 FEKIPLFLY
+48 
-57 TFYVS
+57 
-62 EVDKMNRKRI
+62 KRI
-72 SLVMVLFL
+72 SLVMLLFL
-80 MTITS
+80 MTIST

-91 KLLFK
+91 KLLFQ

-109 VTKDKNNART
+109 VTRDKKNAQT

-124 DLNNPHI
+124 DLNNPYI

-179 IDGDIKSSPA
+179 IDGDMKSSPA

-207 DTTKFVGSVTAP
+207 DSTKFVGSVTAP

-230 KTYYWYQPSK
+230 KTFYWYQPSK

-285 DMIIPEGKKIL
+285 DMKIPEGKKIL
-296 QVSGGSEKFMRENV
+296 QVSGGSERFMRENV
-310 KVGDRLEIKTN
+310 KVGDKLQINTN

-339 ENGQIKK
+339 ENGAIKK

-371 IYIIS
+371 VYIVS

-383 AAGLSLNDLSQFMLD
+383 SPGLSLNELSQFMLD

-420 GDLKRTRVTDPE
+420 GDLKRTRVTNPE
-432 KNGSER
+432 RNAGER

-451 NTGVISDVKF
+451 NTGIISDVKF

-469 GEQLDLKLKS
+469 GEQLNLKLKS
-479 AWDEFL
+479 GWDEFL

-490 KDRTYTLVE
+490 KDRTYTVTD
-499 NSNGANILNGLTYL
+499 NSNGANILNGLSYL
-513 AMTPGK
+513 SLTPGK
-519 YNLQVT
+519 YNLSVIT
-525 TNKGESLNKEVNV
+525 DKGENINKEINV
-538 ADLSAYSKFNIS
+538 ADLSAYNKFNID
-550 TKNNI
+550 TKNKI
-555 IKRGMSLKLDARGE
+555 IKRGMTLSLDSRGE

-587 DLTANVDANN
+587 DMTASVDPNT
-597 FNINIQDYGKNPKII
+597 FNINIQDYGRNPKII
-612 AKIGDKTST
+612 AKLGDKTST

-640 YTINGQAKKM
+640 YSINGEGKKM
-650 DAKPFINNDRT
+650 DAKPFIKNDRT

-671 IGGEVNWDGESRLVT
+671 IGGEVNWDNDNRLVT
-686 VNSKGKAIEL
+686 VNSKGKTIEL
-696 PIESKTIKIDGKDI
+696 PIDSKTIKIDGEDV

-720 DRTYVPIRFI
+720 DRTFVPIRFI
-730 AENLDMQVNYINET
+730 AENLDMVVNYINDT

-754 KKVEINSDMTQS
+754 KKSENNADSTQVP
-766 LDEKNAATNNSQKGQ
+766 DEKNAATNNSQKGQ
-781 NNKNNLQN
+781 NNTKNTNNSQN
-789 ANANKNT
+789 ANANTNKNKNA
-796 NNSNAPK
+796 NNSNAAK
-803 NNGSVNTTNNAK
+803 NAGNVSTTNNAK
-815 ENSTSLFN
+815 ENNTSLFN

>member
-1 MNSVTDRVFLVSKI
+1 MNK
-15 LRLKI
+15 
-20 LAMLFRKYEKIL
+20 
-32 LKVNFIIK
+32 
-40 FLLQIKKF
+40 
-48 FEKIPLFLY
+48 
-57 TFYVS
+57 
-62 EVDKMNRKRI
+62 KRI
-72 SLVMVLFL
+72 SLVMLLFL
-80 MTITS
+80 MTIST

-91 KLLFK
+91 KLLFQ

-109 VTKDKNNART
+109 VTRDKKNAQT

-124 DLNNPHI
+124 DLNNPYI

-179 IDGDIKSSPA
+179 IDGDMKSSPA

-207 DTTKFVGSVTAP
+207 DSTKFVGSVTAP

-230 KTYYWYQPSK
+230 KTFYWYQPSK

-285 DMIIPEGKKIL
+285 DMKIPEGKKIL
-296 QVSGGSEKFMRENV
+296 QVSGGSERFMRENV
-310 KVGDRLEIKTN
+310 KVGDKLQINTN

-339 ENGQIKK
+339 ENGAIKK

-371 IYIIS
+371 VYIVS

-383 AAGLSLNDLSQFMLD
+383 SPGLSINELSQFMLD

-420 GDLKRTRVTDPE
+420 GDLKRTRVTNPE
-432 KNGSER
+432 KNAGER

-451 NTGVISDVKF
+451 NTGIISDVKF

-469 GEQLDLKLKS
+469 GEQLNLKLKS
-479 AWDEFL
+479 GWDEFL

-490 KDRTYTLVE
+490 KDRTYTVTD
-499 NSNGANILNGLTYL
+499 NSNGANILNGLSYL
-513 AMTPGK
+513 SLTPGK
-519 YNLQVT
+519 YNLSVIT
-525 TNKGESLNKEVNV
+525 DKGENINKEINV
-538 ADLSAYSKFNIS
+538 ADLSVYTKFNID
-550 TKNNI
+550 TKNKI
-555 IKRGMSLKLDARGE
+555 IKRGMTLSLDSKGE
-569 YNGRKVKI
+569 YKGRKIKI

-587 DLTANVDANN
+587 DMTASVDPNT
-597 FNINIQDYGKNPKII
+597 FNINIEDYGRNPKII
-612 AKIGDKTST
+612 AKLGDKTST

-640 YTINGQAKKM
+640 YSINGEAKKM
-650 DAKPFINNDRT
+650 DAKPFIKNDRT

-671 IGGEVNWDGESRLVT
+671 IGGEVNWDNDNRLVT
-686 VNSKGKAIEL
+686 VNSKGKNIEL
-696 PIESKTIKIDGKDI
+696 PIDSKTIKIDGKDV

-720 DRTYVPIRFI
+720 DRTFVPIRFI
-730 AENLDMQVNYINET
+730 AENLDMVVNYINDT
-744 REIEISSFED
+744 REIEISSYED
-754 KKVEINSDMTQS
+754 KKIENNADLTQA
-766 LDEKNAATNNSQKGQ
+766 LEENNAATNNSQKGQ
-781 NNKNNLQN
+781 NNTKNTNNSQN
-789 ANANKNT
+789 ANANTNKNKNA
-796 NNSNAPK
+796 NNSKAAKNAG
-803 NNGSVNTTNNAK
+803 NVNTTNNAK
-815 ENSTSLFN
+815 ENTTNLFN

>member
-1 MNSVTDRVFLVSKI
+1 MNK
-15 LRLKI
+15 
-20 LAMLFRKYEKIL
+20 
-32 LKVNFIIK
+32 
-40 FLLQIKKF
+40 
-48 FEKIPLFLY
+48 
-57 TFYVS
+57 
-62 EVDKMNRKRI
+62 KRI
-72 SLVMVLFL
+72 SLVLLLFL
-80 MTITS
+80 MTIST

-91 KLLFK
+91 KLLFQ

-109 VTKDKNNART
+109 VTRDKKNAQT

-124 DLNNPHI
+124 DLNNPYI

-179 IDGDIKSSPA
+179 IDGDMKSSPA

-207 DTTKFVGSVTAP
+207 DSTKFVGSVTAP

-230 KTYYWYQPSK
+230 KTFYWYQPSK

-285 DMIIPEGKKIL
+285 DMKIPEGKKIL
-296 QVSGGSEKFMRENV
+296 QVSGGSERFMRENV
-310 KVGDRLEIKTN
+310 KVGDKLQINTN

-339 ENGQIKK
+339 ENGVIKK

-371 IYIIS
+371 VYIVS

-383 AAGLSLNDLSQFMLD
+383 SPGLSLNELSQFMLD

-420 GDLKRTRVTDPE
+420 GDLKRTRVTNPE
-432 KNGSER
+432 RNAGER

-469 GEQLDLKLKS
+469 GEQLNLKLKS
-479 AWDEFL
+479 GWDEFL

-490 KDRTYTLVE
+490 KDRTYTVTD
-499 NSNGANILNGLTYL
+499 NSNGANILNGLSYL
-513 AMTPGK
+513 SLTPGN
-519 YNLQVT
+519 YNLSVIT
-525 TNKGESLNKEVNV
+525 DKGENINKEINV
-538 ADLSAYSKFNIS
+538 ADLSAYTKFNID
-550 TKNNI
+550 TKNKI
-555 IKRGMSLKLDARGE
+555 IKRGMTLSLDTRGE
-569 YNGRKVKI
+569 YKGRKIKI

-587 DLTANVDANN
+587 DMTASVDPNT
-597 FNINIQDYGKNPKII
+597 FNINIQDYGRNPKII
-612 AKIGDKTST
+612 AKLGDKTST

-640 YTINGQAKKM
+640 YSINGEVKKM
-650 DAKPFINNDRT
+650 DAKPFIKNDRT

-671 IGGEVNWDGESRLVT
+671 IGGEVNWDNDNRLVT
-686 VNSKGKAIEL
+686 VNSKGKTIEL
-696 PIESKTIKIDGKDI
+696 PIDSKTIKIDGQDVS
-710 NIDQAAIIKG
+710 IDQAAIIKG
-720 DRTYVPIRFI
+720 DRTFVPIRFI
-730 AENLDMQVNYINET
+730 AENLDMVVNYINDT

-754 KKVEINSDMTQS
+754 KKSDNNADMTQA

-781 NNKNNLQN
+781 NNTKNTNNSQNVN
-789 ANANKNT
+789 ANANKNKNA
-796 NNSNAPK
+796 NNSNAAK
-803 NNGSVNTTNNAK
+803 NNGNVNTTNNAK
-815 ENSTSLFN
+815 ENTTNLFN

>member
-1 MNSVTDRVFLVSKI
+1 MNK
-15 LRLKI
+15 
-20 LAMLFRKYEKIL
+20 
-32 LKVNFIIK
+32 
-40 FLLQIKKF
+40 
-48 FEKIPLFLY
+48 
-57 TFYVS
+57 
-62 EVDKMNRKRI
+62 KRI
-72 SLVMVLFL
+72 SIVMLLFL
-80 MTITS
+80 MTIST

-91 KLLFK
+91 KLLFQ

-109 VTKDKNNART
+109 VSRDKKNAQT

-124 DLNNPHI
+124 DLNNPYI

-179 IDGDIKSSPA
+179 IDGDMKSSPA

-207 DTTKFVGSVTAP
+207 DSTKFVGSVTAP

-230 KTYYWYQPSK
+230 KTFYWYQPSK

-285 DMIIPEGKKIL
+285 DMKIPEGKKIL
-296 QVSGGSEKFMRENV
+296 QVSGGSERFMRENV
-310 KVGDRLEIKTN
+310 KVGDRLQINTN

-339 ENGQIKK
+339 ENGAIKK

-371 IYIIS
+371 VYIVS

-383 AAGLSLNDLSQFMLD
+383 SPGLSLNELSQFMLD

-420 GDLKRTRVTDPE
+420 GDLKRTRVTNPE
-432 KNGSER
+432 KNAGER

-451 NTGVISDVKF
+451 NTGIISDVKF

-469 GEQLDLKLKS
+469 GEQLNLKLKS
-479 AWDEFL
+479 GWDEFL

-490 KDRTYTLVE
+490 KDRTYTVTD
-499 NSNGANILNGLTYL
+499 NSNGANILNGLSYL
-513 AMTPGK
+513 SLTPGK
-519 YNLQVT
+519 YNLSVIT
-525 TNKGESLNKEVNV
+525 DKGENINKEINV
-538 ADLSAYSKFNIS
+538 ADLSAYTKFNID
-550 TKNNI
+550 TKNKI
-555 IKRGMSLKLDARGE
+555 IKRGMTLSLDSKGE
-569 YNGRKVKI
+569 YKGRKIKI

-587 DLTANVDANN
+587 DITASVDPNT
-597 FNINIQDYGKNPKII
+597 FNINIEDYGRNPKII
-612 AKIGDKTST
+612 AKLGDKTST

-640 YTINGQAKKM
+640 YSINGEAKKM
-650 DAKPFINNDRT
+650 DAKPFIKNDRT

-671 IGGEVNWDGESRLVT
+671 IGGEVNWDNDNRLVT
-686 VNSKGKAIEL
+686 VISKGKTIEL
-696 PIESKTIKIDGKDI
+696 PIDSKTIKIDGKDV

-720 DRTYVPIRFI
+720 DRTFVPIRFI
-730 AENLDMQVNYINET
+730 AENLDMVVNYINDT

-754 KKVEINSDMTQS
+754 KKLENNVDMTQA
-766 LDEKNAATNNSQKGQ
+766 LDEKNAATNNSQKG
-781 NNKNNLQN
+781 KNNTKNTNNSQNAN
-789 ANANKNT
+789 ANANKNKNA
-796 NNSNAPK
+796 NNSNAAK
-803 NNGSVNTTNNAK
+803 NAGNVNTTNNAK
-815 ENSTSLFN
+815 ENTTNLFN

>member
-1 MNSVTDRVFLVSKI
+1 MN
-15 LRLKI
+15 
-20 LAMLFRKYEKIL
+20 
-32 LKVNFIIK
+32 
-40 FLLQIKKF
+40 KKRF
-48 FEKIPLFLY
+48 
-57 TFYVS
+57 
-62 EVDKMNRKRI
+62 
-72 SLVMVLFL
+72 SLVMLLFL
-80 MTITS
+80 MTIST

-91 KLLFK
+91 KLLFQ

-101 GVVRYKYE
+101 GVVRCKYE
-109 VTKDKNNART
+109 VTRDKKNAQT

-124 DLNNPHI
+124 DLNNPYI

-179 IDGDIKSSPA
+179 IDGDMKSSPA

-207 DTTKFVGSVTAP
+207 DSTKFVGSVTAP

-230 KTYYWYQPSK
+230 KTFYWYQPSK

-285 DMIIPEGKKIL
+285 DMKIPEGKKIL
-296 QVSGGSEKFMRENV
+296 QVSGGSERFMRENV
-310 KVGDRLEIKTN
+310 KVGDKLQINTN

-339 ENGQIKK
+339 ENGAIKK

-371 IYIIS
+371 VYIVS

-383 AAGLSLNDLSQFMLD
+383 SPGLSLNELSQFMLD

-420 GDLKRTRVTDPE
+420 GDLKRTRVTNPE
-432 KNGSER
+432 RNAGER

-469 GEQLDLKLKS
+469 GEQLNLKLKS
-479 AWDEFL
+479 GWDEFL

-490 KDRTYTLVE
+490 KDRTYTVTD
-499 NSNGANILNGLTYL
+499 NSNGANILNGLSYL
-513 AMTPGK
+513 SLTPGN
-519 YNLQVT
+519 YNLSVIT
-525 TNKGESLNKEVNV
+525 DKGENINKEINV
-538 ADLSAYSKFNIS
+538 ADLSAYTKFNID
-550 TKNNI
+550 TKNKI
-555 IKRGMSLKLDARGE
+555 IKRGMTLSLDTRGE
-569 YNGRKVKI
+569 YKGRKIKI

-587 DLTANVDANN
+587 DMTASVDPNT
-597 FNINIQDYGKNPKII
+597 FNINIQDYGRNPKII
-612 AKIGDKTST
+612 AKLGDKTST

-640 YTINGQAKKM
+640 YSINGEVKKM
-650 DAKPFINNDRT
+650 DAKPFIKNDRT

-671 IGGEVNWDGESRLVT
+671 IGGEVNWDNDNRLVT
-686 VNSKGKAIEL
+686 VNSKGKTIEL
-696 PIESKTIKIDGKDI
+696 PIDSKTIKIDGKDV

-720 DRTYVPIRFI
+720 DRTFVPIRFI
-730 AENLDMQVNYINET
+730 AENLDMVVNYINDT

-754 KKVEINSDMTQS
+754 KKSDNNADMTQA

-781 NNKNNLQN
+781 NNTKNTNNSQNAN
-789 ANANKNT
+789 ANANKNKNA
-796 NNSNAPK
+796 NNSNAAK
-803 NNGSVNTTNNAK
+803 NNGNVNTTNNAK
-815 ENSTSLFN
+815 ENTTNLFN

>member
-1 MNSVTDRVFLVSKI
+1 MNK
-15 LRLKI
+15 
-20 LAMLFRKYEKIL
+20 
-32 LKVNFIIK
+32 
-40 FLLQIKKF
+40 
-48 FEKIPLFLY
+48 
-57 TFYVS
+57 
-62 EVDKMNRKRI
+62 KRI
-72 SLVMVLFL
+72 SLVMLLFL
-80 MTITS
+80 MTIST

-91 KLLFK
+91 KLLFQ

-109 VTKDKNNART
+109 VSRDKKNAQT

-124 DLNNPHI
+124 DLNNPYI

-179 IDGDIKSSPA
+179 IDGDMKSSPA

-207 DTTKFVGSVTAP
+207 DSTKFVGSVTAP

-230 KTYYWYQPSK
+230 KTFYWYQPSK

-285 DMIIPEGKKIL
+285 DMKIPDGKKIL
-296 QVSGGSEKFMRENV
+296 QVSGGSERFMRENV
-310 KVGDRLEIKTN
+310 KVGDKLQINTN

-339 ENGQIKK
+339 ENGAIKK

-371 IYIIS
+371 VYIVS

-383 AAGLSLNDLSQFMLD
+383 SPGLSLNELSQFMLD

-420 GDLKRTRVTDPE
+420 GDLKRTRVTNPE
-432 KNGSER
+432 KNAGER

-451 NTGVISDVKF
+451 NTGIISDVKF
-461 ESDLNTIV
+461 ESELNTIV
-469 GEQLDLKLKS
+469 GEQLNLKLKS
-479 AWDEFL
+479 GWDEFL

-490 KDRTYTLVE
+490 KDRTYTVTD
-499 NSNGANILNGLTYL
+499 NSNGANILNGLSYL
-513 AMTPGK
+513 SLTPGK
-519 YNLQVT
+519 YNLSVIT
-525 TNKGESLNKEVNV
+525 DKGENINKEINV
-538 ADLSAYSKFNIS
+538 ADLSAYTKFNID
-550 TKNNI
+550 TKNKI
-555 IKRGMSLKLDARGE
+555 IKRGMTLSLDSKGE
-569 YNGRKVKI
+569 YKGRKIKI

-587 DLTANVDANN
+587 DMTASVDPNT
-597 FNINIQDYGKNPKII
+597 FNINIQDYGRNPKII
-612 AKIGDKTST
+612 AKLGDKTST

-640 YTINGQAKKM
+640 YSINGEGKKM
-650 DAKPFINNDRT
+650 DAKPFIKNDRT

-671 IGGEVNWDGESRLVT
+671 IGGEVNWDNDNRLVT
-686 VNSKGKAIEL
+686 VNSKGKTIEL
-696 PIESKTIKIDGKDI
+696 PIDSKTIKIDGKDV
-710 NIDQAAIIKG
+710 NIDQATIIKG
-720 DRTYVPIRFI
+720 DRTFVPIRFI
-730 AENLDMQVNYINET
+730 AENLDMIVNYINDT

-754 KKVEINSDMTQS
+754 KKSENNADLTQV

-781 NNKNNLQN
+781 NNT
-789 ANANKNT
+789 KNT
-796 NNSNAPK
+796 NNSKNANANTNK
-803 NNGSVNTTNNAK
+803 NKNANNSNAAKNAGNVNTTNNAK
-815 ENSTSLFN
+815 ENNTSLFN

>member
-1 MNSVTDRVFLVSKI
+1 MNK
-15 LRLKI
+15 
-20 LAMLFRKYEKIL
+20 
-32 LKVNFIIK
+32 
-40 FLLQIKKF
+40 
-48 FEKIPLFLY
+48 
-57 TFYVS
+57 
-62 EVDKMNRKRI
+62 KRI
-72 SLVMVLFL
+72 SLVMLLFL
-80 MTITS
+80 MTIST

-91 KLLFK
+91 KLLFQ

-109 VTKDKNNART
+109 VSRDKKNAQT

-124 DLNNPHI
+124 DLNNPYI

-179 IDGDIKSSPA
+179 IDGDMKSSPA

-207 DTTKFVGSVTAP
+207 DSTKFVGSVTAP

-230 KTYYWYQPSK
+230 KTFYWYQPSK

-285 DMIIPEGKKIL
+285 DMKIPEGKKIL
-296 QVSGGSEKFMRENV
+296 QVSGGSERFMRENV
-310 KVGDRLEIKTN
+310 KVGDKLQINTN

-339 ENGQIKK
+339 ENGAIKK

-371 IYIIS
+371 VYIVS

-383 AAGLSLNDLSQFMLD
+383 SPGLSLNELSQFMLD

-420 GDLKRTRVTDPE
+420 GDLKRTRVTNPE
-432 KNGSER
+432 RNAGER

-451 NTGVISDVKF
+451 NTGIISDVKF

-469 GEQLDLKLKS
+469 GEQLNLKLKS
-479 AWDEFL
+479 GWDEFL

-490 KDRTYTLVE
+490 KDRAYTVTD
-499 NSNGANILNGLTYL
+499 NSNGANILNGLSYL
-513 AMTPGK
+513 SLTPGK
-519 YNLQVT
+519 YNLSVIT
-525 TNKGESLNKEVNV
+525 DKGENINKEINV
-538 ADLSAYSKFNIS
+538 ADLSAYTKFNID
-550 TKNNI
+550 TKNKI
-555 IKRGMSLKLDARGE
+555 IKRGMTLSLDTRGE

-587 DLTANVDANN
+587 DMTASVDPNT
-597 FNINIQDYGKNPKII
+597 FNINIQDYGRNPKII
-612 AKIGDKTST
+612 AKLGDKTST

-640 YTINGQAKKM
+640 YSINGEAKKM
-650 DAKPFINNDRT
+650 DAKPFIKNDRT

-671 IGGEVNWDGESRLVT
+671 IGGEVNWDNDNRLVT
-686 VNSKGKAIEL
+686 VNSKGKTIEI
-696 PIESKTIKIDGKDI
+696 PIDSKTIKIDGKDV

-720 DRTYVPIRFI
+720 DRTFVPIRFI
-730 AENLDMQVNYINET
+730 AENLDMVVNYINDT

-754 KKVEINSDMTQS
+754 KKIENNADLTQA
-766 LDEKNAATNNSQKGQ
+766 LEENNAATNNSQKGQ
-781 NNKNNLQN
+781 NNTKNTNNSQN
-789 ANANKNT
+789 ANANDNKNKNA
-796 NNSNAPK
+796 NNSKAAKNAG
-803 NNGSVNTTNNAK
+803 NVNTTNNAK
-815 ENSTSLFN
+815 ENTTNLFN

>member
-1 MNSVTDRVFLVSKI
+1 MNK
-15 LRLKI
+15 
-20 LAMLFRKYEKIL
+20 
-32 LKVNFIIK
+32 
-40 FLLQIKKF
+40 
-48 FEKIPLFLY
+48 
-57 TFYVS
+57 
-62 EVDKMNRKRI
+62 KRI
-72 SLVMVLFL
+72 SLVMLLFL
-80 MTITS
+80 MTIST

-91 KLLFK
+91 KLLFQ

-109 VTKDKNNART
+109 VTRDKKNAQT

-124 DLNNPHI
+124 DLNNPYI

-179 IDGDIKSSPA
+179 IDGDMKSSPA

-207 DTTKFVGSVTAP
+207 DSTKFVGSVTAP

-230 KTYYWYQPSK
+230 KTFYWYQPSK

-285 DMIIPEGKKIL
+285 DMKIPEGKKIL
-296 QVSGGSEKFMRENV
+296 QVSGGSERFMRENV
-310 KVGDRLEIKTN
+310 KVGDKLQINTN

-339 ENGQIKK
+339 ENGAIKK

-371 IYIIS
+371 VYIVS

-383 AAGLSLNDLSQFMLD
+383 SPGLSLNELSQFMLD

-420 GDLKRTRVTDPE
+420 GDLKRTRVTNPE
-432 KNGSER
+432 RNAGER

-469 GEQLDLKLKS
+469 GEQLNLKLKS
-479 AWDEFL
+479 GWDEFL

-490 KDRTYTLVE
+490 KDRTYTVTD
-499 NSNGANILNGLTYL
+499 NSNGANILNGLSYL
-513 AMTPGK
+513 SLTPGK
-519 YNLQVT
+519 YNLSVIT
-525 TNKGESLNKEVNV
+525 DKGENINKEIDV
-538 ADLSAYSKFNIS
+538 ADLSAYTKFNID
-550 TKNNI
+550 TKNKI
-555 IKRGMSLKLDARGE
+555 IKRGMTLSLDSKGE
-569 YNGRKVKI
+569 YKGRKIKI

-587 DLTANVDANN
+587 DMTASVDPNT
-597 FNINIQDYGKNPKII
+597 FNINIQDYGRNPKII
-612 AKIGDKTST
+612 AKLGDKTST

-640 YTINGQAKKM
+640 YSINGEAKKM
-650 DAKPFINNDRT
+650 DAKPFIKNDRT

-671 IGGEVNWDGESRLVT
+671 IGGEVNWDNDNRLVT
-686 VNSKGKAIEL
+686 VNSKGKTIEL
-696 PIESKTIKIDGKDI
+696 PIDSKTIKIDGKDV

-720 DRTYVPIRFI
+720 DRTFVPIRFI
-730 AENLDMQVNYINET
+730 AENLDMVVNYINDT

-754 KKVEINSDMTQS
+754 KKIENNADLTQA
-766 LDEKNAATNNSQKGQ
+766 LEENNAATNNSQKGQ
-781 NNKNNLQN
+781 NNTKNTNNSQN
-789 ANANKNT
+789 ANANTNKNKNA
-796 NNSNAPK
+796 NNSNAAK
-803 NNGSVNTTNNAK
+803 NAGNVNTTNNAK
-815 ENSTSLFN
+815 ENTTNLFN

>member
-1 MNSVTDRVFLVSKI
+1 MNK
-15 LRLKI
+15 
-20 LAMLFRKYEKIL
+20 
-32 LKVNFIIK
+32 
-40 FLLQIKKF
+40 
-48 FEKIPLFLY
+48 
-57 TFYVS
+57 
-62 EVDKMNRKRI
+62 KRI
-72 SLVMVLFL
+72 SLVMLLFL
-80 MTITS
+80 MTIST

-91 KLLFK
+91 KLLFQ

-109 VTKDKNNART
+109 VTRDKKNAQT

-124 DLNNPHI
+124 DLNNPYI

-179 IDGDIKSSPA
+179 IDGDMKSSPA

-207 DTTKFVGSVTAP
+207 DSTKFVGSVTAP

-230 KTYYWYQPSK
+230 KTFYWYQPSK

-285 DMIIPEGKKIL
+285 DMKIPEGKKIL
-296 QVSGGSEKFMRENV
+296 QVSGGSERFMRENV
-310 KVGDRLEIKTN
+310 KVGDKLQINTN

-339 ENGQIKK
+339 ENGAIKK

-371 IYIIS
+371 VYIVS

-383 AAGLSLNDLSQFMLD
+383 SPGLSLNELSQFMLD

-420 GDLKRTRVTDPE
+420 GDLKRTRVTNPE
-432 KNGSER
+432 KNAGER

-469 GEQLDLKLKS
+469 GEQLNLKLKS
-479 AWDEFL
+479 GWDEFL

-490 KDRTYTLVE
+490 KDRTYTVTD
-499 NSNGANILNGLTYL
+499 NSNGANILNGLSYL
-513 AMTPGK
+513 SLTPGK
-519 YNLQVT
+519 YNLSVIT
-525 TNKGESLNKEVNV
+525 DKGENINKEINV
-538 ADLSAYSKFNIS
+538 SDLSAYTKFNID
-550 TKNNI
+550 TKNKI
-555 IKRGMSLKLDARGE
+555 IKRGMTLSLDTRGE
-569 YNGRKVKI
+569 YKGRKIKI

-587 DLTANVDANN
+587 DMTASVDPNT
-597 FNINIQDYGKNPKII
+597 FNINIQDYGRNPKII
-612 AKIGDKTST
+612 AKLGDKTST

-640 YTINGQAKKM
+640 YSINGEGKKM
-650 DAKPFINNDRT
+650 DAKPFIKNDRT

-671 IGGEVNWDGESRLVT
+671 IGGEVNWDNDNRLVT
-686 VNSKGKAIEL
+686 VNSKGKTIEL
-696 PIESKTIKIDGKDI
+696 PIDSKTIKIDGKDV

-720 DRTYVPIRFI
+720 DRTFVPIRFI
-730 AENLDMQVNYINET
+730 AENLDMVVNYINDT

-754 KKVEINSDMTQS
+754 KKIENNADLTQA
-766 LDEKNAATNNSQKGQ
+766 LEENNAATNNSQKGQ
-781 NNKNNLQN
+781 NNTKNTNNSQN
-789 ANANKNT
+789 ANANDNKNKNA
-796 NNSNAPK
+796 NNSKAAKNAG
-803 NNGSVNTTNNAK
+803 NVNTTNNAK
-815 ENSTSLFN
+815 ENTTNLFN

>member
-1 MNSVTDRVFLVSKI
+1 MNK
-15 LRLKI
+15 
-20 LAMLFRKYEKIL
+20 
-32 LKVNFIIK
+32 
-40 FLLQIKKF
+40 
-48 FEKIPLFLY
+48 
-57 TFYVS
+57 
-62 EVDKMNRKRI
+62 KRI
-72 SLVMVLFL
+72 SLVMLLFL
-80 MTITS
+80 MTIST

-91 KLLFK
+91 KLLFQ

-109 VTKDKNNART
+109 VTRDKKNAQT

-124 DLNNPHI
+124 DLNNPYI

-179 IDGDIKSSPA
+179 IDGDMKSSPA

-207 DTTKFVGSVTAP
+207 DSTKFVGSVTAP

-230 KTYYWYQPSK
+230 KTFYWYQPSK

-285 DMIIPEGKKIL
+285 DMKIPEGKKIL
-296 QVSGGSEKFMRENV
+296 QVSGGSERFMRENV
-310 KVGDRLEIKTN
+310 KVGDKLQINTN

-339 ENGQIKK
+339 ENGAIKK

-371 IYIIS
+371 VYIVS

-383 AAGLSLNDLSQFMLD
+383 SPGLSLNELSQFMLD

-420 GDLKRTRVTDPE
+420 GDLKRTRVTNPE
-432 KNGSER
+432 KNAGER

-469 GEQLDLKLKS
+469 GEQLNLKLKS
-479 AWDEFL
+479 GWDEFL

-490 KDRTYTLVE
+490 KDRTYTVTD
-499 NSNGANILNGLTYL
+499 NSNGANILNGLSYL
-513 AMTPGK
+513 SLTPGK
-519 YNLQVT
+519 YNLSVIT
-525 TNKGESLNKEVNV
+525 DKGENINKEIDV
-538 ADLSAYSKFNIS
+538 ADLSAYTKFNID
-550 TKNNI
+550 TKNKI
-555 IKRGMSLKLDARGE
+555 IKRGMTLSLDSKGE
-569 YNGRKVKI
+569 YKGRKIKI

-587 DLTANVDANN
+587 DMTASVDPNT
-597 FNINIQDYGKNPKII
+597 FNIDIQDYGRNPKII
-612 AKIGDKTST
+612 AKLGDKTST

-640 YTINGQAKKM
+640 YSINGEGKKM
-650 DAKPFINNDRT
+650 DAKPFIKNDRT

-671 IGGEVNWDGESRLVT
+671 IGGEVNWDNDNRLVT
-686 VNSKGKAIEL
+686 VNSKGKNIEL
-696 PIESKTIKIDGKDI
+696 PIDSKTIKIDGKDV

-720 DRTYVPIRFI
+720 DRTFVPIRFI
-730 AENLDMQVNYINET
+730 AENLDMVVNYINDT
-744 REIEISSFED
+744 REIEISSYED
-754 KKVEINSDMTQS
+754 KKLENNADLTQA
-766 LDEKNAATNNSQKGQ
+766 LEENNAATNNSQKEQ
-781 NNKNNLQN
+781 NNTMNTNNSQN
-789 ANANKNT
+789 ANANTNKNKNA
-796 NNSNAPK
+796 NNSNAAK
-803 NNGSVNTTNNAK
+803 NAGNVNTTNNAK
-815 ENSTSLFN
+815 ENTTNLFN

>member
-1 MNSVTDRVFLVSKI
+1 MNK
-15 LRLKI
+15 
-20 LAMLFRKYEKIL
+20 
-32 LKVNFIIK
+32 
-40 FLLQIKKF
+40 
-48 FEKIPLFLY
+48 
-57 TFYVS
+57 
-62 EVDKMNRKRI
+62 KRI
-72 SLVMVLFL
+72 SLVMLLFL
-80 MTITS
+80 MTIST

-91 KLLFK
+91 KLLFQ

-109 VTKDKNNART
+109 VTRDKKNAQT

-124 DLNNPHI
+124 DLNNPYI

-179 IDGDIKSSPA
+179 IDGDMKSSPA

-207 DTTKFVGSVTAP
+207 DSTKFVGSVTAP

-230 KTYYWYQPSK
+230 KTFYWYQPSK

-285 DMIIPEGKKIL
+285 DMKIPEGKKIL
-296 QVSGGSEKFMRENV
+296 QVSGGSERFMRENV
-310 KVGDRLEIKTN
+310 KVGDKLQINTN

-339 ENGQIKK
+339 ENGAIKK

-371 IYIIS
+371 VYIVS

-383 AAGLSLNDLSQFMLD
+383 SPGLSLNELSQFMLD

-420 GDLKRTRVTDPE
+420 GDLKRTRVTNPE
-432 KNGSER
+432 RNAGER

-451 NTGVISDVKF
+451 NTGIISDVKF

-469 GEQLDLKLKS
+469 GEQLNLKLKS
-479 AWDEFL
+479 GWDEFL

-490 KDRTYTLVE
+490 KDRTYTVTD
-499 NSNGANILNGLTYL
+499 NSNGANILNGLSYL
-513 AMTPGK
+513 SLTPGK
-519 YNLQVT
+519 YNLSVIT
-525 TNKGESLNKEVNV
+525 DKGENINKEINV
-538 ADLSAYSKFNIS
+538 ADLSAYNKFNID
-550 TKNNI
+550 TKNKI
-555 IKRGMSLKLDARGE
+555 IKRGMTLSLDSKGE
-569 YNGRKVKI
+569 YKGRKIKI

-587 DLTANVDANN
+587 DMTASVDPNN
-597 FNINIQDYGKNPKII
+597 FNINIQDYGRNPKII
-612 AKIGDKTST
+612 AKLGDKTST

-640 YTINGQAKKM
+640 YSINGEGKKM
-650 DAKPFINNDRT
+650 DAKPFIKNDRT

-671 IGGEVNWDGESRLVT
+671 IGGEVNWDNDNRLVT
-686 VNSKGKAIEL
+686 VNSKGKTIEL
-696 PIESKTIKIDGKDI
+696 PIDSKTIKIDGKDV

-720 DRTYVPIRFI
+720 DRTFVPIRFI
-730 AENLDMQVNYINET
+730 AENLDMIVNYINDT

-754 KKVEINSDMTQS
+754 KKSENNADLTQV

-781 NNKNNLQN
+781 NNTKNTNNSQN
-789 ANANKNT
+789 ANANTNKNKNA
-796 NNSNAPK
+796 NNSNAAK
-803 NNGSVNTTNNAK
+803 NAGNVNTTNNAK
-815 ENSTSLFN
+815 ENNTSLFN

>member
-1 MNSVTDRVFLVSKI
+1 MNK
-15 LRLKI
+15 
-20 LAMLFRKYEKIL
+20 
-32 LKVNFIIK
+32 
-40 FLLQIKKF
+40 
-48 FEKIPLFLY
+48 
-57 TFYVS
+57 
-62 EVDKMNRKRI
+62 KRI
-72 SLVMVLFL
+72 SLVMLLFL
-80 MTITS
+80 MTIST

-91 KLLFK
+91 KLLFQ

-109 VTKDKNNART
+109 VSRDKKNAQT

-124 DLNNPHI
+124 DLNNPYI

-179 IDGDIKSSPA
+179 IDGDMKSSPA

-207 DTTKFVGSVTAP
+207 DSTKFVGSVTAP

-230 KTYYWYQPSK
+230 KTFYWYQPSK

-285 DMIIPEGKKIL
+285 DMKIPEGKKIL
-296 QVSGGSEKFMRENV
+296 QVSGGSERFMRENV
-310 KVGDRLEIKTN
+310 KVGDKLQINTN

-339 ENGQIKK
+339 ENGAIKK

-371 IYIIS
+371 VYIVS

-383 AAGLSLNDLSQFMLD
+383 SPGLSLNELSQFMLD

-420 GDLKRTRVTDPE
+420 GDLKRTRVTNPE
-432 KNGSER
+432 RNAGER

-469 GEQLDLKLKS
+469 GEQLNLKLKS
-479 AWDEFL
+479 GWDEFL

-490 KDRTYTLVE
+490 KDRTYTVTD
-499 NSNGANILNGLTYL
+499 NSNGANILNGLSYL
-513 AMTPGK
+513 SLTPGK
-519 YNLQVT
+519 YNLSVIT
-525 TNKGESLNKEVNV
+525 DKGENINKEINV
-538 ADLSAYSKFNIS
+538 ADLSAYTKFNID
-550 TKNNI
+550 TKNKI
-555 IKRGMSLKLDARGE
+555 IKRGMTLSLDSKGE
-569 YNGRKVKI
+569 YKGRKIKI

-587 DLTANVDANN
+587 DMTASVDPNN
-597 FNINIQDYGKNPKII
+597 FNINIQDYGRNPKII
-612 AKIGDKTST
+612 AKLCDKTST

-640 YTINGQAKKM
+640 YSLNGEVKKM
-650 DAKPFINNDRT
+650 DAKPFIKNDRT

-671 IGGEVNWDGESRLVT
+671 IGGEVNWDNDNRLVT
-686 VNSKGKAIEL
+686 VNSKGKTIEL
-696 PIESKTIKIDGKDI
+696 PIDSKTIKIDGKDV

-720 DRTYVPIRFI
+720 DRTFVPIRFI
-730 AENLDMQVNYINET
+730 AENLDMVVNYINDT

-754 KKVEINSDMTQS
+754 KKSDNNADMTQA

-781 NNKNNLQN
+781 NNTKNTNNSQN
-789 ANANKNT
+789 ANANVNKNKNA
-796 NNSNAPK
+796 NNSNAAK
-803 NNGSVNTTNNAK
+803 NNGNVNTTNNAK
-815 ENSTSLFN
+815 ENTTNLFN

>member
-1 MNSVTDRVFLVSKI
+1 MNK
-15 LRLKI
+15 
-20 LAMLFRKYEKIL
+20 
-32 LKVNFIIK
+32 
-40 FLLQIKKF
+40 
-48 FEKIPLFLY
+48 
-57 TFYVS
+57 
-62 EVDKMNRKRI
+62 KRI
-72 SLVMVLFL
+72 SLVMLLFL
-80 MTITS
+80 MTIST

-91 KLLFK
+91 KLLFQ

-109 VTKDKNNART
+109 VTRDKKNAQT

-124 DLNNPHI
+124 DLNNPYI

-179 IDGDIKSSPA
+179 IDGDMKSSPA

-207 DTTKFVGSVTAP
+207 DSTKFVGSVTAP

-230 KTYYWYQPSK
+230 KTFYWYQPSK

-285 DMIIPEGKKIL
+285 DMKIPEGKKIL
-296 QVSGGSEKFMRENV
+296 QVSGGSERFMRENV
-310 KVGDRLEIKTN
+310 KVGDKLQINTN

-339 ENGQIKK
+339 ENGAIKK

-371 IYIIS
+371 VYIVS

-383 AAGLSLNDLSQFMLD
+383 SPGLSLNELSQFMLD
-398 LGAYKAMNLDG
+398 LGAFKAMNLDG

-420 GDLKRTRVTDPE
+420 GDLKRTRVTNPE
-432 KNGSER
+432 RNAGER

-469 GEQLDLKLKS
+469 GEQLNLKLKS
-479 AWDEFL
+479 GWDEFL

-490 KDRTYTLVE
+490 KDRTYTVTD
-499 NSNGANILNGLTYL
+499 NSNGANILNGLSYL
-513 AMTPGK
+513 SLTPGK
-519 YNLQVT
+519 YNLSVIT
-525 TNKGESLNKEVNV
+525 DKGENINKEINV
-538 ADLSAYSKFNIS
+538 ADLSAYTKFNID
-550 TKNNI
+550 TKNKI
-555 IKRGMSLKLDARGE
+555 IKRGMTLSLDTRGE
-569 YNGRKVKI
+569 YKGRKIKI

-587 DLTANVDANN
+587 DMTASVDPNT
-597 FNINIQDYGKNPKII
+597 FNINIQDYGRNPKII
-612 AKIGDKTST
+612 AKLGDKTST

-640 YTINGQAKKM
+640 YSINGEAKKM
-650 DAKPFINNDRT
+650 DAKPFIKNDRT

-671 IGGEVNWDGESRLVT
+671 IGGEVNWDNDNRLVT
-686 VNSKGKAIEL
+686 VNSKGKNIEL
-696 PIESKTIKIDGKDI
+696 PIDSKTIKIDGQDVS
-710 NIDQAAIIKG
+710 IDQAAIIKG
-720 DRTYVPIRFI
+720 DRTFVPIRFI
-730 AENLDMQVNYINET
+730 AENLDMVVNYINDT

-754 KKVEINSDMTQS
+754 KKSDNNADMTQA

-781 NNKNNLQN
+781 NNTKNTNNSQNAN
-789 ANANKNT
+789 ANANKNKNA
-796 NNSNAPK
+796 NNSNAAK
-803 NNGSVNTTNNAK
+803 NNGNVNTTNNAK
-815 ENSTSLFN
+815 ENTTNLFN

>member
-1 MNSVTDRVFLVSKI
+1 M
-15 LRLKI
+15 
-20 LAMLFRKYEKIL
+20 
-32 LKVNFIIK
+32 
-40 FLLQIKKF
+40 QKF
-48 FEKIPLFLY
+48 FEKILLFLY

-62 EVDKMNRKRI
+62 EVDEMNKKRI
-72 SLVMVLFL
+72 SLVMLLFL
-80 MTITS
+80 MTIST

-91 KLLFK
+91 KLLFQ

-109 VTKDKNNART
+109 VTRDKKNAQT

-124 DLNNPHI
+124 DLNNPYI

-179 IDGDIKSSPA
+179 IDGDMKSSPA

-194 WSFGIDENNTAFI
+194 WSFGIDESNTAFI
-207 DTTKFVGSVTAP
+207 DSTKFVGSVTAP

-230 KTYYWYQPSK
+230 KTFYWYQPSK

-285 DMIIPEGKKIL
+285 DMKIPEGKKIL
-296 QVSGGSEKFMRENV
+296 QVSGGSERFMRENV
-310 KVGDRLEIKTN
+310 KVGDKLQINTN
-321 IEPNRNWKMMIGG
+321 IEPNRSWKMMIGG

-339 ENGQIKK
+339 ENGAIKK

-371 IYIIS
+371 VYIVS

-383 AAGLSLNDLSQFMLD
+383 SPGLSLNELSQFMLD

-420 GDLKRTRVTDPE
+420 GDLKRTRVTNPE
-432 KNGSER
+432 RNAGER

-451 NTGVISDVKF
+451 NTGIISDVKF

-469 GEQLDLKLKS
+469 GEQLNLKLKS
-479 AWDEFL
+479 GWDEFL

-490 KDRTYTLVE
+490 KDRTYTVTD
-499 NSNGANILNGLTYL
+499 NSNGANILNGLSYL
-513 AMTPGK
+513 SLTPGK
-519 YNLQVT
+519 YNLSVIT
-525 TNKGESLNKEVNV
+525 DKGENINKEINV
-538 ADLSAYSKFNIS
+538 ADLSAYTKFNID
-550 TKNNI
+550 TKNKV
-555 IKRGMSLKLDARGE
+555 IKRGMTLNLDTRGE
-569 YNGRKVKI
+569 YKGRKVKI

-587 DLTANVDANN
+587 DMTASVDPNT
-597 FNINIQDYGKNPKII
+597 FNINIQDYGRNPKII
-612 AKIGDKTST
+612 AKLGDKTST

-626 ENTKLIKMKINDVN
+626 ENTKIIKMKINDVN
-640 YTINGQAKKM
+640 YSINGEGKKM
-650 DAKPFINNDRT
+650 DAKPFIKNDRT

-671 IGGEVNWDGESRLVT
+671 IGGEVNWDNDNRLVT
-686 VNSKGKAIEL
+686 VNSKGKTIEL
-696 PIESKTIKIDGKDI
+696 PIDSKTIKIDGKDV

-720 DRTYVPIRFI
+720 DRTFVPIRFI
-730 AENLDMQVNYINET
+730 AENLDMVVNYINDT

-754 KKVEINSDMTQS
+754 KKSENNADLTQV
-766 LDEKNAATNNSQKGQ
+766 LDEKKAATNNSQKGQ
-781 NNKNNLQN
+781 NNTKNTNNSQNAN
-789 ANANKNT
+789 ANANKNKNA
-796 NNSNAPK
+796 NNSNAAK
-803 NNGSVNTTNNAK
+803 NAGNVNTTNNAK
-815 ENSTSLFN
+815 ENNTSLFN

>member
-1 MNSVTDRVFLVSKI
+1 MNK
-15 LRLKI
+15 
-20 LAMLFRKYEKIL
+20 
-32 LKVNFIIK
+32 
-40 FLLQIKKF
+40 
-48 FEKIPLFLY
+48 
-57 TFYVS
+57 
-62 EVDKMNRKRI
+62 KRI
-72 SLVMVLFL
+72 SLVMLLFL
-80 MTITS
+80 MTIST

-91 KLLFK
+91 KLLFQ

-109 VTKDKNNART
+109 VSRDKKNAQT

-124 DLNNPHI
+124 DLNNPYI

-179 IDGDIKSSPA
+179 IDGDMKSSPA

-207 DTTKFVGSVTAP
+207 DSTKFVGSVTAS

-230 KTYYWYQPSK
+230 KTFYWYQPSK

-285 DMIIPEGKKIL
+285 DMKIPEGKKIL
-296 QVSGGSEKFMRENV
+296 QVSGGSERFMRENV
-310 KVGDRLEIKTN
+310 KVGDKLQINTN

-339 ENGQIKK
+339 ENGAIKK

-371 IYIIS
+371 VYIVS

-383 AAGLSLNDLSQFMLD
+383 SPGLSLNELSQFMLD

-420 GDLKRTRVTDPE
+420 GDLKRTRVTNPE
-432 KNGSER
+432 RNAGER

-451 NTGVISDVKF
+451 NTGIISDVKF

-469 GEQLDLKLKS
+469 GEQLNLKLKS
-479 AWDEFL
+479 GWDEFL

-490 KDRTYTLVE
+490 KDRTYTVTD
-499 NSNGANILNGLTYL
+499 NSNGANILNGLSYL
-513 AMTPGK
+513 SLTPGK
-519 YNLQVT
+519 YNLSVIT
-525 TNKGESLNKEVNV
+525 DKGENINKEINV
-538 ADLSAYSKFNIS
+538 ADHSAYTKFNID
-550 TKNNI
+550 TKNKV
-555 IKRGMSLKLDARGE
+555 IKRGMTLSLDTRGE
-569 YNGRKVKI
+569 YKGRKVKI

-587 DLTANVDANN
+587 DMTASVDPNT
-597 FNINIQDYGKNPKII
+597 FNINIQDYGRNPKII
-612 AKIGDKTST
+612 AKLGDKTST

-640 YTINGQAKKM
+640 YSINGESKKM
-650 DAKPFINNDRT
+650 DAKPFIKNDRT

-671 IGGEVNWDGESRLVT
+671 IGGEVNWDNDNRLVT
-686 VNSKGKAIEL
+686 VNSKGKTIEL
-696 PIESKTIKIDGKDI
+696 PIDSKTIKIDGKDV

-720 DRTYVPIRFI
+720 DRTFVPIRFI
-730 AENLDMQVNYINET
+730 AENLDMVVNYINDT

-754 KKVEINSDMTQS
+754 KKSENNADLTQV

-781 NNKNNLQN
+781 NNTKNTNNSQN
-789 ANANKNT
+789 ANANTNKNKNA
-796 NNSNAPK
+796 NNSNAAK
-803 NNGSVNTTNNAK
+803 NAGNVNTTNNAK
-815 ENSTSLFN
+815 ENNTSLFN